1 MSQSQGERNF
11 LFMKLR
17 RIVTLGLLC
26 TLGLVACKNDSTTP
40 TTTPTQ
46 PSTVEPKPSTGD
58 STTTEKPA
66 DRDAVYNVLSKL
78 KTTKAASI
86 NYTLEGEEYTDI
98 FNKDYVMF
106 NQLGLG
112 VALLP
117 SYDPSETN
125 SSNKVAYMF
134 EYNDTDIALD
144 KAMAKQDE
152 TTGDIIYT
160 TSIDDYN
167 NAYQIGRQI
176 SKNKLSVD
184 KETGDIYTTNTTLL
198 KTIAGAIGFQYA
210 TLVQGGTA
218 YFYLSE
224 DETSVEIGLT
234 AYYKKSADSTGTKVL
249 TEEFDPIY
257 LNDIGTAVS
266 DTFGDVL
273 ADGDAFLG
281 ASLTDDE
288 ISNVVSKPVKYHT
301 PLSSL
306 GYAEVAYGTKNSQNI
321 ASAHQVVYSGK
332 DADGNNLVGNESMVY
347 YVGDSTQV
355 KYMTLTAA
363 NEVYDSGAL
372 TSQNG
377 QKYTWDSAIADLSN
391 TEVFNPKAF
400 RKVKGSDNTYKYL
413 GYSIGAENI
422 FYGLSFLSAD
432 DFGGEYN
439 SLSVTLGSNDKVE
452 SFNYTVAFRD
462 SSTGSIQGG
471 ITFKTTIENGDSV
484 APTLPTAYT
493 QEAEEDKIAE
503 GLKKLNGS
511 VSFSMTSS
519 MTVEGTSLNAVSAVY
534 YYDKTNKTFIAKQS
548 SGSTESVRGW
558 KEATDNAVTPFKI
571 EDDNSLTARNVNIEG
586 HIANLFAPAL
596 SPALLKKK
604 LGSEN
609 DYVLRTTLAT
619 GISSSML
626 FGPAGSEGM
635 IPSTMVFHTDNDGTI
650 QSISYTYSIYNSS
663 KSAYERGT
671 ETLTF
676 AYDTAAVNPTKADLS
691 SAIKAYVAP
700 TSWKEQSEA
709 IYKDI
714 VSAIGE
720 TEAATVPFLF
730 DSNYAEDGWASK
742 YADGY
747 TMIVGS
753 SSSSSA
759 ATTFLNNYMN
769 YVQKQGFQYGGTQ
782 SGIYVFLSPNKTYIL
797 GIAYSNNSPVILI
810 EPVPSSAN

>member
-1 MSQSQGERNF
+1 MWQSQEERNF

-17 RIVTLGLLC
+17 KIVTLGLLC

-40 TTTPTQ
+40 TSTPTQ

-66 DRDAVYNVLSKL
+66 NRDAVYKVLSKL

-86 NYTLEGEEYTDI
+86 NYTLDGEEYTDI

-106 NQLGLG
+106 NRFGQG

-117 SYDPSETN
+117 SYDPSETG
-125 SSNKVAYMF
+125 SNKAAYMF
-134 EYNDTDIALD
+134 EYNDTDIVLDNVMADQDKQTGAL
-144 KAMAKQDE
+144 
-152 TTGDIIYT
+152 IYE

-167 NAYQIGRQI
+167 NAYQIGKQI
-176 SKNKLSVD
+176 SKNRLSVD

-198 KTIAGAIGFQYA
+198 KTIAGAVGFQYA

-224 DETSVEIGLT
+224 DETSVEISLT
-234 AYYKKSADSTGTKVL
+234 AYYKKSAESTGTKVL

-257 LNDIGTAVS
+257 FNDIGTAVS

-306 GYAEVAYGTKNSQNI
+306 GYAEVAYGTKDGQNI

-355 KYMTLTAA
+355 KAMTLTAA

-372 TSQNG
+372 TSQDG
-377 QKYTWDSAIADLSN
+377 QKYTWDIAIADLSN

-400 RKVKGSDNTYKYL
+400 RKVNGSDDTYKYL

-471 ITFKTTIENGDSV
+471 ITFKTAIENGDSV

-519 MTVEGTSLNAVSAVY
+519 MTVEGTSLNAVSTVY
-534 YYDKTNKTFIAKQS
+534 YYDKTNKAFIVKQS
-548 SGSTESVRGW
+548 SGSDELVRGW
-558 KEATDNAVTPFKI
+558 KEATDNSVTPFKI

-626 FGPAGSEGM
+626 FGPAGNNGM

-650 QSISYTYSIYNSS
+650 QSISYTYSIYNSN
-663 KSAYERGT
+663 KSDYEKGT

-676 AYDTAAVNPTKADLS
+676 AYDTAAVNPTTADLS
-691 SAIKAYVAP
+691 SAIKAYVKP

-714 VSAIGE
+714 VSAVGE

-730 DSNYAEDGWASK
+730 DSNFAEDGWASQ
-742 YADGY
+742 YTNGF

-753 SSSSSA
+753 PSSSSA
-759 ATTFLNNYMN
+759 AITFLNNYLP

-782 SGIYVFLSPNKTYIL
+782 SGIYVFLSPNNTYIL
-797 GIAYSNNSPVILI
+797 GIAYSNGAPIILI
-810 EPVPSSAN
+810 QPVPASAN

>member
-1 MSQSQGERNF
+1 
-11 LFMKLR
+11 MKLR
-17 RIVTLGLLC
+17 KIVTLGLLC
-26 TLGLVACKNDSTTP
+26 TLGLVACSKEDSTP
-40 TTTPTQ
+40 TSTPTQ

-66 DRDAVYNVLSKL
+66 NRDAVYNVLSKL

-86 NYTLEGEEYTDI
+86 NYTLDGEEYTDI

-106 NQLGLG
+106 NRFGQG

-117 SYDPSETN
+117 SYDPSETG
-125 SSNKVAYMF
+125 SNKAVYMF
-134 EYNDTDIALD
+134 EYNDTDIVLD
-144 KAMAKQDE
+144 KVMADRDK
-152 TTGDIIYT
+152 TTGALTYE

-176 SKNKLSVD
+176 SKNRLSVD
-184 KETGDIYTTNTTLL
+184 KDSGDIYTTNTTLL
-198 KTIAGAIGFQYA
+198 KTIAGAVGFQYA

-224 DETSVEIGLT
+224 DETSVEVSLT

-257 LNDIGTAVS
+257 FNDIGTAVS

-273 ADGDAFLG
+273 ADGKAFLG

-301 PLSSL
+301 PLSSM
-306 GYAEVAYGTKNSQNI
+306 GYAEVAYGTKDGQNI
-321 ASAHQVVYSGK
+321 ASTHQVVYSGK
-332 DADGNNLVGNESMVY
+332 DADGNNLVGKESMGY

-372 TSQNG
+372 TSDSG
-377 QKYTWDSAIADLSN
+377 QKYTWDIAIADLSN

-400 RKVKGSDNTYKYL
+400 RKVNGSDDTYKYL
-413 GYSIGAENI
+413 GYSVGAENI

-519 MTVEGTSLNAVSAVY
+519 MTVEGTSLNAISTVY
-534 YYDKTNKTFIAKQS
+534 YYDKTNKSFIVKQS
-548 SGSTESVRGW
+548 SGSNELVRGW

-571 EDDNSLTARNVNIEG
+571 EDDNSLTARNVDIEG
-586 HIANLFAPAL
+586 HITKLFTPAL

-626 FGPAGSEGM
+626 FGPAGNEGM
-635 IPSTMVFHTDNDGTI
+635 IPSTIVFHTDNDGTI

-663 KSAYERGT
+663 KSAYEKGT

-676 AYDTAAVNPTKADLS
+676 AYDTAAVNPTTADLS
-691 SAIKAYVAP
+691 SAIKAYVKP

-730 DSNYAEDGWASK
+730 DSNFAEDSWASK
-742 YADGY
+742 YANGY

-753 SSSSSA
+753 ASSSSV
-759 ATTFLNNYMN
+759 ATTFLTNYLT

-782 SGIYVFLSPNKTYIL
+782 SGIYVFLSPNSTYVL
-797 GIAYSNNSPVILI
+797 GITYSNGSPIILI
-810 EPVPSSAN
+810 EPASAN

>member
-1 MSQSQGERNF
+1 
-11 LFMKLR
+11 MKLR
-17 RIVTLGLLC
+17 KIVTLGLLC
-26 TLGLVACKNDSTTP
+26 TLGLVACSKEDSTP
-40 TTTPTQ
+40 TSTPTQ

-66 DRDAVYNVLSKL
+66 NRDAVYNVLSKL

-86 NYTLEGEEYTDI
+86 NYTLDGEEYTDI

-106 NQLGLG
+106 NRFGQG

-117 SYDPSETN
+117 SYDPSETR
-125 SSNKVAYMF
+125 SNKAVYMF
-134 EYNDTDIALD
+134 EYNDTDIVLD
-144 KAMAKQDE
+144 KVMADRDQ
-152 TTGDIIYT
+152 TTGDLIYE

-176 SKNKLSVD
+176 SKNRLSVD
-184 KETGDIYTTNTTLL
+184 KDSGDIYTTNTTLL
-198 KTIAGAIGFQYA
+198 KTIAGAVGFQYA

-224 DETSVEIGLT
+224 DETSVEVSLT

-257 LNDIGTAVS
+257 FNDIGTAVS

-273 ADGDAFLG
+273 ADGEAFLG

-301 PLSSL
+301 PLSSM
-306 GYAEVAYGTKNSQNI
+306 GYAEVAYGTKNGQNI
-321 ASAHQVVYSGK
+321 ASTHQVVYSGK
-332 DADGNNLVGNESMVY
+332 DADGNNLVGNESMGY

-372 TSQNG
+372 TSDSG
-377 QKYTWDSAIADLSN
+377 QKYTWDIAIADLSN

-400 RKVKGSDNTYKYL
+400 RKVNGSDDTYKYL
-413 GYSIGAENI
+413 GYSVGAENI

-519 MTVEGTSLNAVSAVY
+519 MTVEGTSLNAISTVY
-534 YYDKTNKTFIAKQS
+534 YYDKTNKSFIVKQS
-548 SGSTESVRGW
+548 SGSNELVRGW

-571 EDDNSLTARNVNIEG
+571 EDDNSLTARNVDIEG
-586 HIANLFAPAL
+586 HITKLFTPAL

-626 FGPAGSEGM
+626 FGPAGNEGM
-635 IPSTMVFHTDNDGTI
+635 IPSTIVFHTDNDGTI

-663 KSAYERGT
+663 KSAYEKGT

-676 AYDTAAVNPTKADLS
+676 AYDTAAVNPTTADLS
-691 SAIKAYVAP
+691 SAIKAYVKP

-730 DSNYAEDGWASK
+730 DSNFAEDGWASK
-742 YADGY
+742 YANGY

-753 SSSSSA
+753 ASSSSV
-759 ATTFLNNYMN
+759 ATTFLTNYLT

-782 SGIYVFLSPNKTYIL
+782 SGIYVFLSPNSTYVL
-797 GIAYSNNSPVILI
+797 GITYSNGSPIILI
-810 EPVPSSAN
+810 EPASAN

>member
-1 MSQSQGERNF
+1 MSQSQEERNF

-17 RIVTLGLLC
+17 KIVTLGLLC

-46 PSTVEPKPSTGD
+46 PSTVEPKPSD
-58 STTTEKPA
+58 SDSTTEKPA
-66 DRDAVYNVLSKL
+66 DRDAVYKVLSKL

-106 NQLGLG
+106 NRFGQG

-125 SSNKVAYMF
+125 SDKAAYMF
-134 EYNDTDIALD
+134 EFNDTDIVLD
-144 KAMAKQDE
+144 NVMAEPDK
-152 TTGDIIYT
+152 TTGALIYE
-160 TSIDDYN
+160 TSIDEYN

-176 SKNKLSVD
+176 SKNRLSVD
-184 KETGDIYTTNTTLL
+184 KDSGDIYTTNTTLL

-224 DETSVEIGLT
+224 DETSVEISLT

-306 GYAEVAYGTKNSQNI
+306 GYAEVAYGTKDNQNI

-377 QKYTWDSAIADLSN
+377 QKYTWDIAIADLSN

-439 SLSVTLGSNDKVE
+439 SLSVTLGLNDKVE
-452 SFNYTVAFRD
+452 SFNYTVAFKD

-534 YYDKTNKTFIAKQS
+534 YYDKTNKSFIAKQS

-714 VSAIGE
+714 VSAVGE
-720 TEAATVPFLF
+720 TEAKTVPFLF

-759 ATTFLNNYMN
+759 ATTFLTNYLD

-810 EPVPSSAN
+810 EPVPASAN

>member
-1 MSQSQGERNF
+1 
-11 LFMKLR
+11 MKLR
-17 RIVTLGLLC
+17 KIVTLGLLC
-26 TLGLVACKNDSTTP
+26 TLGLVACSKEDSTPTSTP
-40 TTTPTQ
+40 AQ

-66 DRDAVYNVLSKL
+66 DRDAVYKVLSKL

-86 NYTLEGEEYTDI
+86 NYTLDGEEYTDI
-98 FNKDYVMF
+98 FNKDYVMLNRF
-106 NQLGLG
+106 GQG

-117 SYDPSETN
+117 SYDPSETG
-125 SSNKVAYMF
+125 SNKAVYMF
-134 EYNDTDIALD
+134 EYNDTDIVLD
-144 KAMAKQDE
+144 KVMADRDQ
-152 TTGDIIYT
+152 TTGALTYE

-176 SKNKLSVD
+176 SKNRLSVD
-184 KETGDIYTTNTTLL
+184 KDSGDIYTTNTTLL
-198 KTIAGAIGFQYA
+198 KTIAGAVGFQYA

-224 DETSVEIGLT
+224 DETSVEVSLT

-257 LNDIGTAVS
+257 FNDIGTAAS

-273 ADGDAFLG
+273 ADGEAFLG

-301 PLSSL
+301 PLSSM
-306 GYAEVAYGTKNSQNI
+306 GYAEVAYGTKDGQNI
-321 ASAHQVVYSGK
+321 ASTHQVVYSGK
-332 DADGNNLVGNESMVY
+332 DADGNNLVGKESMGY

-372 TSQNG
+372 TSDSG
-377 QKYTWDSAIADLSN
+377 QKYTWDIAIADLSN

-400 RKVKGSDNTYKYL
+400 RKVNGSDDTYKYL
-413 GYSIGAENI
+413 GYSVGAENI

-519 MTVEGTSLNAVSAVY
+519 MTVEGTSLNAISTVY
-534 YYDKTNKTFIAKQS
+534 YYDKTNKSFIVKQS
-548 SGSTESVRGW
+548 SGSNELVRGW

-571 EDDNSLTARNVNIEG
+571 EDDNSLTARNVDIEG
-586 HIANLFAPAL
+586 HITKLFTPAL

-626 FGPAGSEGM
+626 FGPAGNEGM
-635 IPSTMVFHTDNDGTI
+635 IPSTIVFHTDNDGTI

-663 KSAYERGT
+663 KSAYEKGT
-671 ETLTF
+671 ETLAF
-676 AYDTAAVNPTKADLS
+676 AYDTAAVNPTTADLS
-691 SAIKAYVAP
+691 SAIKAYVKP

-730 DSNYAEDGWASK
+730 DSNFAEDGWASK
-742 YADGY
+742 YANGY

-753 SSSSSA
+753 ASSSSV
-759 ATTFLNNYMN
+759 ATTFLTNYLT

-782 SGIYVFLSPNKTYIL
+782 SGIYVFLSPNSTYVL
-797 GIAYSNNSPVILI
+797 GITYSNGSPIILI
-810 EPVPSSAN
+810 EPASAN

>member
-1 MSQSQGERNF
+1 
-11 LFMKLR
+11 MKLR
-17 RIVTLGLLC
+17 KIVTLGLLC
-26 TLGLVACKNDSTTP
+26 TLGLVACKNDTDS
-40 TTTPTQ
+40 TPTQ
-46 PSTVEPKPSTGD
+46 PSTVEPKPSTTVEPKPSTGD

-66 DRDAVYNVLSKL
+66 DRDAVYKALSKL

-86 NYTLEGEEYTDI
+86 NYTLDGEEYTDI

-106 NQLGLG
+106 DQYGLG

-117 SYDPSETN
+117 SYDPSETG
-125 SSNKVAYMF
+125 SNKAAYAF
-134 EYNDTDIALD
+134 EFNDTDIVLD
-144 KAMAKQDE
+144 NVRAERDE
-152 TTGDIIYT
+152 TTGVLTYE
-160 TSIDDYN
+160 TSIDNYN
-167 NAYQIGRQI
+167 NAYKIGKQI
-176 SKNKLSVD
+176 SKNRLSVD
-184 KETGDIYTTNTTLL
+184 KESGDIYTTNTTLL
-198 KTIAGAIGFQYA
+198 KTIATAVRFQYA
-210 TLVQGGTA
+210 SYVQGGTA

-224 DETSVEIGLT
+224 DETSVEISFT

-273 ADGDAFLG
+273 ADGEAFLG

-301 PLSSL
+301 PLSSM
-306 GYAEVAYGTKNSQNI
+306 GYAEVAYGTKDGQNI
-321 ASAHQVVYSGK
+321 ASTHQVVYSGK
-332 DADGNNLVGNESMVY
+332 DADGNNLVGNESMGY

-372 TSQNG
+372 TSQDG
-377 QKYTWDSAIADLSN
+377 QKYTWDAAIADLSN

-400 RKVKGSDNTYKYL
+400 RKVNGSNDTYKYL

-432 DFGGEYN
+432 DFGGEYY

-452 SFNYTVAFRD
+452 SFNYTLAFTD
-462 SSTGSIQGG
+462 SSTGSIQGVV
-471 ITFKTTIENGDSV
+471 TFKTTIENGDSV

-493 QEAEEDKIAE
+493 QEAEEDKIAK

-519 MTVEGTSLNAVSAVY
+519 MTVEGTSLNAISTVY
-534 YYDKTNKTFIAKQS
+534 YYDKTNKSFIVKQS
-548 SGSTESVRGW
+548 SGSDESVRGW

-571 EDDNSLTARNVNIEG
+571 EDDNSLTARNVDIEG
-586 HIANLFAPAL
+586 HIADLFTPAL

-626 FGPAGSEGM
+626 FGPAASEGM

-650 QSISYTYSIYNSS
+650 QSISYTYSIYNSNT
-663 KSAYERGT
+663 SAYERGT

-676 AYDTAAVNPTKADLS
+676 AYDTAAVNPTTADLS
-691 SAIKAYVAP
+691 SAIKAYVKP

-742 YADGY
+742 YANGY

-753 SSSSSA
+753 ASSSSA
-759 ATTFLNNYMN
+759 ATTFLTNYLT
-769 YVQKQGFQYGGTQ
+769 YVQQQKFQYAGAQ
-782 SGIYVFLSPNKTYIL
+782 SGIYIFVSPNNTYIL
-797 GIAYSNNSPVILI
+797 GVTYSNGSPIILI
-810 EPVPSSAN
+810 EPASAN

>member
-1 MSQSQGERNF
+1 MSQSQEERNF

-17 RIVTLGLLC
+17 KIVTLGLLC
-26 TLGLVACKNDSTTP
+26 TLGLVACKNDPTTP

-58 STTTEKPA
+58 STTTGKPA

-106 NQLGLG
+106 NRFGQG

-125 SSNKVAYMF
+125 SDKAAYMF
-134 EYNDTDIALD
+134 EFNDTDIVLD
-144 KAMAKQDE
+144 NVMADQDK
-152 TTGDIIYT
+152 TTGAIVFE

-176 SKNKLSVD
+176 SKNRLSVD
-184 KETGDIYTTNTTLL
+184 KDSGDIYTTNTTLL

-377 QKYTWDSAIADLSN
+377 QKYTWDIAIADLSN

-452 SFNYTVAFRD
+452 SFNYTIAFRD

-503 GLKKLNGS
+503 GFKKLNGS

-534 YYDKTNKTFIAKQS
+534 YYDKTNKSFIAKQS

-626 FGPAGSEGM
+626 FGPAGNEGM

-714 VSAIGE
+714 VSAVGE
-720 TEAATVPFLF
+720 TEAKTVPFLF

-759 ATTFLNNYMN
+759 ATTFLTNYLD

-810 EPVPSSAN
+810 EPVPASAN

>member
-1 MSQSQGERNF
+1 
-11 LFMKLR
+11 MKLR
-17 RIVTLGLLC
+17 KIVTLGLLC
-26 TLGLVACKNDSTTP
+26 TLGLVACKNDSESTTP
-40 TTTPTQ
+40 TPTQ

-66 DRDAVYNVLSKL
+66 DRDAVYKVLSKL

-86 NYTLEGEEYTDI
+86 NYTLDGEEYTDI
-98 FNKDYVMF
+98 FNKDYVML
-106 NQLGLG
+106 NQYGLG

-117 SYDPSETN
+117 SYDPSETR
-125 SSNKVAYMF
+125 SDKAAYMF
-134 EYNDTDIALD
+134 EYNDTDIVLD
-144 KAMAKQDE
+144 KVIANLDQ
-152 TTGDIIYT
+152 TTGNLIYE

-176 SKNKLSVD
+176 SKNRLSVD

-198 KTIAGAIGFQYA
+198 KTLAGAVGFQYA
-210 TLVQGGTA
+210 KYVQGGTA

-224 DETSVEIGLT
+224 DETSVEVSLT
-234 AYYKKSADSTGTKVL
+234 AYYKTSANSTGTKVL

-257 LNDIGTAVS
+257 FNDIGTAVS

-301 PLSSL
+301 PLSSM
-306 GYAEVAYGTKNSQNI
+306 GYAEVAYGTKDGQNI
-321 ASAHQVVYSGK
+321 ASTHQVVYSGK
-332 DADGNNLVGNESMVY
+332 DADGNNLVGNESMGY

-372 TSQNG
+372 TSQDG
-377 QKYTWDSAIADLSN
+377 QKYTWDIAIADLSN

-400 RKVKGSDNTYKYL
+400 RKVNGSNDTYKYL

-635 IPSTMVFHTDNDGTI
+635 IPSTMVFHTDNEGTI

-663 KSAYERGT
+663 KSAYEKGT

-676 AYDTAAVNPTKADLS
+676 AYDTAAVNPTTADLS
-691 SAIKAYVAP
+691 SAIKAYVKP

-714 VSAIGE
+714 VSAVGE

-730 DSNYAEDGWASK
+730 DSNFAEDGWASK
-742 YADGY
+742 YDNGY

-759 ATTFLNNYMN
+759 ATTFLSNYLT

-782 SGIYVFLSPNKTYIL
+782 SGIYIFVSPNNTYIL
-797 GIAYSNNSPVILI
+797 GVAYSNGSPVILI
-810 EPVPSSAN
+810 EPVPASAN

>member
-1 MSQSQGERNF
+1 
-11 LFMKLR
+11 MKLR
-17 RIVTLGLLC
+17 KIVTLGLLC
-26 TLGLVACKNDSTTP
+26 TLGLVACSKEDSTP
-40 TTTPTQ
+40 TSTPTQ
-46 PSTVEPKPSTGD
+46 PSTVEPTPSTGD

-66 DRDAVYNVLSKL
+66 NRDAVYKVLSKL

-86 NYTLEGEEYTDI
+86 NYTLDGEEYTDI
-98 FNKDYVMF
+98 FNKDYVM
-106 NQLGLG
+106 LSRYGMG

-117 SYDPSETN
+117 SYDPSETG
-125 SSNKVAYMF
+125 SNKAAYMF

-144 KAMAKQDE
+144 KVMADQDKQ
-152 TTGDIIYT
+152 TGALIYE

-167 NAYQIGRQI
+167 NAYQIGKQI
-176 SKNKLSVD
+176 SKNRLSVD

-198 KTIAGAIGFQYA
+198 KTIAGAVGFQYA

-224 DETSVEIGLT
+224 DETSVEISLT
-234 AYYKKSADSTGTKVL
+234 AYYKKSAESTGTKVL

-257 LNDIGTAVS
+257 FNDIGTAVS

-273 ADGDAFLG
+273 ADGEAFLG

-306 GYAEVAYGTKNSQNI
+306 GYAEVAYGTKNGQNI

-355 KYMTLTAA
+355 KAMTLTAA

-372 TSQNG
+372 TSQDG
-377 QKYTWDSAIADLSN
+377 QKYTWDIAIADLSN

-400 RKVKGSDNTYKYL
+400 RKVNESDDTYKYL

-471 ITFKTTIENGDSV
+471 ITFKTAIENGDSV

-519 MTVEGTSLNAVSAVY
+519 MTVEGTSLNAISTVY
-534 YYDKTNKTFIAKQS
+534 YYDKTNKTFIVKQS
-548 SGSTESVRGW
+548 SGSDELVRGW
-558 KEATDNAVTPFKI
+558 KEATDNSVTPFKI
-571 EDDNSLTARNVNIEG
+571 EDDNSLTARNVDIEG

-626 FGPAGSEGM
+626 FGPAGNNGM

-663 KSAYERGT
+663 KSDYEKGT

-676 AYDTAAVNPTKADLS
+676 AYDTAAVNPTSADLS
-691 SAIKAYVAP
+691 STIKAYVKP

-714 VSAIGE
+714 VSAVGE

-730 DSNYAEDGWASK
+730 DSNFAEDGWASQ
-742 YADGY
+742 YTNGF

-753 SSSSSA
+753 PSSSSA
-759 ATTFLNNYMN
+759 AITFLNNYLP

-782 SGIYVFLSPNKTYIL
+782 SGIYVFLSPNNTYIL
-797 GIAYSNNSPVILI
+797 GIAYSNGAPIILI
-810 EPVPSSAN
+810 QPVPASAN

>member
-1 MSQSQGERNF
+1 
-11 LFMKLR
+11 MKLR
-17 RIVTLGLLC
+17 KIVTLGLLC
-26 TLGLVACKNDSTTP
+26 TLGLVACSKEDSTP
-40 TTTPTQ
+40 TSTPTQ

-78 KTTKAASI
+78 KTAKAASI
-86 NYTLEGEEYTDI
+86 NYTLNGEEYTDI

-106 NQLGLG
+106 DQYGLG

-117 SYDPSETN
+117 SYDPSETG
-125 SSNKVAYMF
+125 SSKAAYAF
-134 EYNDTDIALD
+134 EFNDTDIVLD
-144 KAMAKQDE
+144 NVMADQDE
-152 TTGDIIYT
+152 TTGALIYEN
-160 TSIDDYN
+160 SIEKYN
-167 NAYQIGRQI
+167 NAYKIGKQI
-176 SKNKLSVD
+176 SKNRLSVD
-184 KETGDIYTTNTTLL
+184 KDTGDIYTTNTTLL
-198 KTIAGAIGFQYA
+198 KTIATAVRFQYA
-210 TLVQGGTA
+210 SLVQGGTA

-224 DETSVEIGLT
+224 DETSVEVSLT
-234 AYYKKSADSTGTKVL
+234 AYYKKSAESTGTKVL

-273 ADGDAFLG
+273 ADGEAFLG

-301 PLSSL
+301 PLSSM
-306 GYAEVAYGTKNSQNI
+306 GYAEVAYGTKDGQNI
-321 ASAHQVVYSGK
+321 ASTHQVVYSGK
-332 DADGNNLVGNESMVY
+332 DADGNNLVGNESMGY

-372 TSQNG
+372 KSQDG
-377 QKYTWDSAIADLSN
+377 QKYTWDAAIADLSN

-400 RKVKGSDNTYKYL
+400 RKVSGSNDTYKYL
-413 GYSIGAENI
+413 GYSIGAEII

-432 DFGGEYN
+432 DFGGEYY

-452 SFNYTVAFRD
+452 SFNYTLAFTD
-462 SSTGSIQGG
+462 SSTGSIQGVV
-471 ITFKTTIENGDSV
+471 TFKTTIENGDSV

-519 MTVEGTSLNAVSAVY
+519 MTVEGTSLNAISTVY
-534 YYDKTNKTFIAKQS
+534 YYDKTNKSFIVKQS

-558 KEATDNAVTPFKI
+558 KEVTDNAVTPFKI
-571 EDDNSLTARNVNIEG
+571 EDDNSLTARNVDIEG
-586 HIANLFAPAL
+586 HIADLFTPAL

-626 FGPAGSEGM
+626 FGPAGNEGM

-650 QSISYTYSIYNSS
+650 QSISYTYSIYNSNT
-663 KSAYERGT
+663 SAYEKGT

-676 AYDTAAVNPTKADLS
+676 AYDTAAVNPTTADLS
-691 SAIKAYVAP
+691 SAIKAYVKP

-730 DSNYAEDGWASK
+730 DSNFAEDGWASK
-742 YADGY
+742 YANGY

-753 SSSSSA
+753 ASSSSA
-759 ATTFLNNYMN
+759 ATTFLTNYLT
-769 YVQKQGFQYGGTQ
+769 YVQKQGFQNAGAQ
-782 SGIYVFLSPNKTYIL
+782 SGIYIFVSPNNTYVL
-797 GIAYSNNSPVILI
+797 GITYSNGSPIILI
-810 EPVPSSAN
+810 EPASTN

>member
-1 MSQSQGERNF
+1 
-11 LFMKLR
+11 MKLR
-17 RIVTLGLLC
+17 KIVTLGLLC
-26 TLGLVACKNDSTTP
+26 TLGLVACSKEDSTPTSTP
-40 TTTPTQ
+40 AQ

-66 DRDAVYNVLSKL
+66 DRDAVYKVLSKL

-86 NYTLEGEEYTDI
+86 NYTLDGEEYTDI
-98 FNKDYVMF
+98 FNKDYVMLNRF
-106 NQLGLG
+106 GQG

-117 SYDPSETN
+117 SYDPSETG
-125 SSNKVAYMF
+125 SNKAVYMF
-134 EYNDTDIALD
+134 EYNDTDIVLD
-144 KAMAKQDE
+144 KVMADRDQ
-152 TTGDIIYT
+152 TTGALTYE

-176 SKNKLSVD
+176 SKNRLSVD
-184 KETGDIYTTNTTLL
+184 KDSGDIYTTNTTLL
-198 KTIAGAIGFQYA
+198 KTIAGAVGFQYA

-224 DETSVEIGLT
+224 DETSVEVSLT

-257 LNDIGTAVS
+257 FNDIGTAVS

-273 ADGDAFLG
+273 ADGEAFLG

-301 PLSSL
+301 PLSSM
-306 GYAEVAYGTKNSQNI
+306 GYAEVAYGTKDGQNI
-321 ASAHQVVYSGK
+321 ASTHQVVYSGK
-332 DADGNNLVGNESMVY
+332 DADGNNLVGNESMGY

-372 TSQNG
+372 TSDSG
-377 QKYTWDSAIADLSN
+377 QKYTWDIAIADLSN

-400 RKVKGSDNTYKYL
+400 RKVNGSDDTYKYL
-413 GYSIGAENI
+413 GYSVGAENI

-519 MTVEGTSLNAVSAVY
+519 MTVEGTSLNAISTVY
-534 YYDKTNKTFIAKQS
+534 YYDKTNKSFIVKQS
-548 SGSTESVRGW
+548 SGSNELVRGW

-571 EDDNSLTARNVNIEG
+571 EDDNSLTARNVDIEG
-586 HIANLFAPAL
+586 HITKLFTPAL

-626 FGPAGSEGM
+626 FGPAGNEGM
-635 IPSTMVFHTDNDGTI
+635 IPSTIVFHTDNDGTI

-663 KSAYERGT
+663 KSAYEKGT

-676 AYDTAAVNPTKADLS
+676 AYDTAAVNPTTADLS
-691 SAIKAYVAP
+691 SAIKAYVKP

-730 DSNYAEDGWASK
+730 DSNFAEDGWASK
-742 YADGY
+742 YANGY

-753 SSSSSA
+753 ASSSSV
-759 ATTFLNNYMN
+759 ATTFLTNYLT

-782 SGIYVFLSPNKTYIL
+782 SGIYVFLRPNSTYVL
-797 GIAYSNNSPVILI
+797 GITYSNGSPIILI
-810 EPVPSSAN
+810 EPASAN

>member
-1 MSQSQGERNF
+1 
-11 LFMKLR
+11 MKLR
-17 RIVTLGLLC
+17 KIVTLGLLC
-26 TLGLVACKNDSTTP
+26 TLGLVACKNDSTP
-40 TTTPTQ
+40 TSTPTQ
-46 PSTVEPKPSTGD
+46 PSTVEPKPSASD
-58 STTTEKPA
+58 NTTTEKPA
-66 DRDAVYNVLSKL
+66 DRDAVYKVLSKL

-106 NQLGLG
+106 NRFGQG

-117 SYDPSETN
+117 SYDPSETK
-125 SSNKVAYMF
+125 SDKAAYMF
-134 EYNDTDIALD
+134 EFNDTDIVLD
-144 KAMAKQDE
+144 KVMADQDK
-152 TTGDIIYT
+152 TTGALIYE
-160 TSIDDYN
+160 TSLDDYN

-176 SKNKLSVD
+176 SKNRLSVD
-184 KETGDIYTTNTTLL
+184 KDSGDIYTTNTTLL
-198 KTIAGAIGFQYA
+198 KTIAGAVGFQYA

-224 DETSVEIGLT
+224 DETSVEVSLT

-257 LNDIGTAVS
+257 FNDIGTAVS

-306 GYAEVAYGTKNSQNI
+306 GYAEVAYGTKDGQNI
-321 ASAHQVVYSGK
+321 ASTHQVVYSGK
-332 DADGNNLVGNESMVY
+332 DADGNNLVGNESMGY

-372 TSQNG
+372 TSDSG
-377 QKYTWDSAIADLSN
+377 QKYTWDIAIADLSN

-400 RKVKGSDNTYKYL
+400 RKVKGSDTYKYL

-519 MTVEGTSLNAVSAVY
+519 MTVEGTSLNAISAVY
-534 YYDKTNKTFIAKQS
+534 YYDKTNKSFIVKQS
-548 SGSTESVRGW
+548 SGSNELVRGW

-571 EDDNSLTARNVNIEG
+571 EDDNSLTARNVDVEG
-586 HIANLFAPAL
+586 HIADLFTPAL

-626 FGPAGSEGM
+626 FGPAASEGM
-635 IPSTMVFHTDNDGTI
+635 IPSTMVFHTDSDGTI
-650 QSISYTYSIYNSS
+650 QSISYTYSIYNSNT
-663 KSAYERGT
+663 SAYERGT

-676 AYDTAAVNPTKADLS
+676 AYDTAAVNPTTADLS
-691 SAIKAYVAP
+691 SAIKAYVKP

-742 YADGY
+742 YANGY

-753 SSSSSA
+753 ASSSSA
-759 ATTFLNNYMN
+759 ATTFLTNYLT
-769 YVQKQGFQYGGTQ
+769 YVQKQGFQYGGPQ
-782 SGIYVFLSPNKTYIL
+782 SGIYVFLSPNSTYVL
-797 GIAYSNNSPVILI
+797 GITYSNGSPIILI
-810 EPVPSSAN
+810 EPASAN

>member
-1 MSQSQGERNF
+1 
-11 LFMKLR
+11 MKLR
-17 RIVTLGLLC
+17 KIVTLGLLC

-40 TTTPTQ
+40 STTPTQ

-58 STTTEKPA
+58 STTNGKPA

-106 NQLGLG
+106 NRFGQG

-125 SSNKVAYMF
+125 SDKAAYMF
-134 EYNDTDIALD
+134 EFNDTDIVLD
-144 KAMAKQDE
+144 NVMAEPDKQ
-152 TTGDIIYT
+152 TGNLIYE
-160 TSIDDYN
+160 TSIDSYN

-176 SKNKLSVD
+176 SKNRLSVD
-184 KETGDIYTTNTTLL
+184 KDSGDIYTTNTTLL
-198 KTIAGAIGFQYA
+198 KTIAGAVGFQYA

-224 DETSVEIGLT
+224 DETSVEVSLT

-257 LNDIGTAVS
+257 FNDIGTAVS

-273 ADGDAFLG
+273 ADGEAFLG
-281 ASLTDDE
+281 ASLTNDE

-306 GYAEVAYGTKNSQNI
+306 GYAEVAYGTKDGQNI
-321 ASAHQVVYSGK
+321 ASTHQVVYSGK
-332 DADGNNLVGNESMVY
+332 DADGNNLVGNESMGY

-372 TSQNG
+372 TSDSG
-377 QKYTWDSAIADLSN
+377 QKYTWDIAIADLSN

-400 RKVKGSDNTYKYL
+400 RKVNGSDDTYKYL

-519 MTVEGTSLNAVSAVY
+519 MTVEGTSLNAISTVY
-534 YYDKTNKTFIAKQS
+534 YYDKTNKSFIVKQS
-548 SGSTESVRGW
+548 SGSNELVRGW

-571 EDDNSLTARNVNIEG
+571 EDDNSLTARNVDVEG
-586 HIANLFAPAL
+586 HIADLFTPAL

-626 FGPAGSEGM
+626 FGPAASEGM

-650 QSISYTYSIYNSS
+650 QSISYTYSIYNSNT
-663 KSAYERGT
+663 SAYERGT

-676 AYDTAAVNPTKADLS
+676 AYDTAAVNPTTADLS
-691 SAIKAYVAP
+691 SAIKAYVKP

-742 YADGY
+742 YANGY

-753 SSSSSA
+753 ASSSSA
-759 ATTFLNNYMN
+759 ATTFLTNYLT

-782 SGIYVFLSPNKTYIL
+782 SGIYVFLSPNSTYVL
-797 GIAYSNNSPVILI
+797 GITYSNGSPIILI
-810 EPVPSSAN
+810 EPASAN

>member
-1 MSQSQGERNF
+1 
-11 LFMKLR
+11 MKLR
-17 RIVTLGLLC
+17 KIVTLGLLC

-46 PSTVEPKPSTGD
+46 PSTVEPKPSASD

-106 NQLGLG
+106 NRFGQG

-117 SYDPSETN
+117 SYDPSET
-125 SSNKVAYMF
+125 SSDKAAYMF
-134 EYNDTDIALD
+134 EFNDTDIVLD
-144 KAMAKQDE
+144 QVMAEPDK
-152 TTGDIIYT
+152 TTGAIVFE

-167 NAYQIGRQI
+167 KAYQIGRQI
-176 SKNKLSVD
+176 SKNRLSVD

-198 KTIAGAIGFQYA
+198 KTIAGAVGFQYA

-281 ASLTDDE
+281 ASLTNDE

-306 GYAEVAYGTKNSQNI
+306 GYAEVAYGTKDNQNI

-355 KYMTLTAA
+355 KYMALTAA

-372 TSQNG
+372 TSQDG

-400 RKVKGSDNTYKYL
+400 RKVNGSDNTYKYL

-452 SFNYTVAFRD
+452 SFNYTVAFTD

-511 VSFSMTSS
+511 VSFSMTSN

-571 EDDNSLTARNVNIEG
+571 EDDNSLTARNVDIKG

-609 DYVLRTTLAT
+609 DYVLRTTMAT

-663 KSAYERGT
+663 TSAYEKGT

-676 AYDTAAVNPTKADLS
+676 AYDTAAVNPTTADFS

-714 VSAIGE
+714 VSAVGE
-720 TEAATVPFLF
+720 TEAKTVPFLF

-742 YADGY
+742 YTDGY

-753 SSSSSA
+753 ASSSSA
-759 ATTFLNNYMN
+759 ATTFLTNYLD
-769 YVQKQGFQYGGTQ
+769 YVQKQGFKYGETQ
-782 SGIYVFLSPNKTYIL
+782 SGIYVFLSPNSTYIL
-797 GIAYSNNSPVILI
+797 GIAYSNGSPVILI
-810 EPVPSSAN
+810 EPYSAN

>member
-1 MSQSQGERNF
+1 
-11 LFMKLR
+11 MKLR
-17 RIVTLGLLC
+17 KIVTLGLLC
-26 TLGLVACKNDSTTP
+26 TLGLVACSKEDSTPTSTP
-40 TTTPTQ
+40 AQ

-66 DRDAVYNVLSKL
+66 DRDAVYKVLSKL

-86 NYTLEGEEYTDI
+86 NYTLDGEEYTDI

-106 NQLGLG
+106 NRFGQG

-117 SYDPSETN
+117 SYDPSETG
-125 SSNKVAYMF
+125 SNKAVYMF
-134 EYNDTDIALD
+134 EYNDTDIVLD
-144 KAMAKQDE
+144 KVMADRDQ
-152 TTGDIIYT
+152 TTGALTYE

-176 SKNKLSVD
+176 SKNRLSVD
-184 KETGDIYTTNTTLL
+184 KDSGDIYTTNTTLL
-198 KTIAGAIGFQYA
+198 KTIAGAVGFQYA

-224 DETSVEIGLT
+224 DETSVEVSLT

-257 LNDIGTAVS
+257 FNDIGTAVS

-273 ADGDAFLG
+273 ADGEAFLG

-301 PLSSL
+301 PLSSM
-306 GYAEVAYGTKNSQNI
+306 GYAEVAYGTKNGQNI
-321 ASAHQVVYSGK
+321 ASTHQVVYSGK
-332 DADGNNLVGNESMVY
+332 DADGNNLVGNESMGY

-372 TSQNG
+372 TSDSG
-377 QKYTWDSAIADLSN
+377 QKYTWDIAIADLSN

-400 RKVKGSDNTYKYL
+400 RKVNGSDDTYKYL
-413 GYSIGAENI
+413 GYSVGAENI

-519 MTVEGTSLNAVSAVY
+519 MTVEGTSLNAISTVY
-534 YYDKTNKTFIAKQS
+534 YYDKTNKSFIVKQS
-548 SGSTESVRGW
+548 SGSNELVRGW

-571 EDDNSLTARNVNIEG
+571 EDDNSLTARNVDIEG
-586 HIANLFAPAL
+586 HITKLFTPAL

-626 FGPAGSEGM
+626 FGPAGNEGM
-635 IPSTMVFHTDNDGTI
+635 IPSTIVFRTDNDGTI

-663 KSAYERGT
+663 KSAYEKGT

-676 AYDTAAVNPTKADLS
+676 AYDTAAVNPTTADLS
-691 SAIKAYVAP
+691 SAIKAYVKP

-730 DSNYAEDGWASK
+730 DSNFAEDGWASK
-742 YADGY
+742 YANGY

-753 SSSSSA
+753 ASSSSV
-759 ATTFLNNYMN
+759 ATTFLTNYLT

-782 SGIYVFLSPNKTYIL
+782 SGIYVFLSPNSTYVL
-797 GIAYSNNSPVILI
+797 GITYSNGSPIILI
-810 EPVPSSAN
+810 EPASAN

>member
-1 MSQSQGERNF
+1 
-11 LFMKLR
+11 MKLR
-17 RIVTLGLLC
+17 KIVTLGLLC
-26 TLGLVACKNDSTTP
+26 TLGLVACSKEDSTPTSTP
-40 TTTPTQ
+40 AQ

-66 DRDAVYNVLSKL
+66 DRDAVYKVLSKL

-86 NYTLEGEEYTDI
+86 NYTLDGEEYTDI
-98 FNKDYVMF
+98 FNKDYVMLNRF
-106 NQLGLG
+106 GQG

-117 SYDPSETN
+117 SYDPSETR
-125 SSNKVAYMF
+125 SNKAVYMF
-134 EYNDTDIALD
+134 EYNDTDIVLD
-144 KAMAKQDE
+144 KVMADRDQ
-152 TTGDIIYT
+152 TTGALTYE

-176 SKNKLSVD
+176 SKNRLSVD
-184 KETGDIYTTNTTLL
+184 KDSGDIYTTNTTLL
-198 KTIAGAIGFQYA
+198 KTIAGAVGFQYA

-224 DETSVEIGLT
+224 DETSVEVSLT

-257 LNDIGTAVS
+257 FNDIGTAVS

-273 ADGDAFLG
+273 ADGEAFLG

-301 PLSSL
+301 PLSSM
-306 GYAEVAYGTKNSQNI
+306 GYAEVAYGTKDGQNI
-321 ASAHQVVYSGK
+321 ASTHQVVYSGK
-332 DADGNNLVGNESMVY
+332 DADGNNLVGNESMGY

-372 TSQNG
+372 TSDSG
-377 QKYTWDSAIADLSN
+377 QKYTWDIAIADLSN

-400 RKVKGSDNTYKYL
+400 RKVNGSDDTYKYL
-413 GYSIGAENI
+413 GYSVGAKNI

-519 MTVEGTSLNAVSAVY
+519 MTVEGTSLNAISTVY
-534 YYDKTNKTFIAKQS
+534 YYDKTNKSFIVKQS
-548 SGSTESVRGW
+548 SGSNELVRGW

-571 EDDNSLTARNVNIEG
+571 EDDNSLTARNVDIEG
-586 HIANLFAPAL
+586 HITKLFTPAL

-626 FGPAGSEGM
+626 FGPAGNEGM
-635 IPSTMVFHTDNDGTI
+635 IPSTIVFHTDNDGTI

-663 KSAYERGT
+663 KSAYEKGT

-676 AYDTAAVNPTKADLS
+676 AYDTAAVNPTTADLS
-691 SAIKAYVAP
+691 SAIKAYVKP

-730 DSNYAEDGWASK
+730 DSNFAEDGWASK
-742 YADGY
+742 YANGY

-753 SSSSSA
+753 ASSSSV
-759 ATTFLNNYMN
+759 ATTFLTNYLT

-782 SGIYVFLSPNKTYIL
+782 SGIYVFLSPNSTYVL
-797 GIAYSNNSPVILI
+797 GITYSNGSPIILI
-810 EPVPSSAN
+810 EPASAN

>member
-1 MSQSQGERNF
+1 
-11 LFMKLR
+11 MKLR
-17 RIVTLGLLC
+17 KIVTLGLLC
-26 TLGLVACKNDSTTP
+26 TLGLVACSKEDSTPTSTP
-40 TTTPTQ
+40 AQ

-66 DRDAVYNVLSKL
+66 DRDAVYKVLSKL

-86 NYTLEGEEYTDI
+86 NYTLDGEEYTDI

-106 NQLGLG
+106 NRFGQG

-117 SYDPSETN
+117 SYDPSETG
-125 SSNKVAYMF
+125 SNKAVYMF
-134 EYNDTDIALD
+134 EYNDTDIVLD
-144 KAMAKQDE
+144 KVIADRDQ
-152 TTGDIIYT
+152 TTGALTYE

-176 SKNKLSVD
+176 SKNRLSVD
-184 KETGDIYTTNTTLL
+184 KDSGDIYTTNTTLL
-198 KTIAGAIGFQYA
+198 KTIAGAVGFQYA

-224 DETSVEIGLT
+224 DETSVEVSLT

-257 LNDIGTAVS
+257 FNDIGTAVS

-306 GYAEVAYGTKNSQNI
+306 GYAEVAYGTKDGQNI
-321 ASAHQVVYSGK
+321 ASTHQVVYSGK
-332 DADGNNLVGNESMVY
+332 DADGNNLVGNESMGY

-372 TSQNG
+372 TSDSG
-377 QKYTWDSAIADLSN
+377 QKYTWDIAIADLSN

-400 RKVKGSDNTYKYL
+400 RKVNGSDDTYKYL
-413 GYSIGAENI
+413 GYSVGAENI

-471 ITFKTTIENGDSV
+471 ITFKTAIENGDSV

-519 MTVEGTSLNAVSAVY
+519 MTVEGTSLNAISTVY
-534 YYDKTNKTFIAKQS
+534 YYDKTNKTFIVKQS
-548 SGSTESVRGW
+548 SGSDELVRGW
-558 KEATDNAVTPFKI
+558 KEATDNSVTPFKI

-626 FGPAGSEGM
+626 FGPAGNEGM

-650 QSISYTYSIYNSS
+650 QSISYTYSIYNSNT
-663 KSAYERGT
+663 SAYEKGT

-676 AYDTAAVNPTKADLS
+676 AYDTAAVNPTTADLS
-691 SAIKAYVAP
+691 SAIKAYVKP

-730 DSNYAEDGWASK
+730 DSNFAEDGWASK
-742 YADGY
+742 YANGY

-753 SSSSSA
+753 ASSSSV
-759 ATTFLNNYMN
+759 ATTFLTNYLT
-769 YVQKQGFQYGGTQ
+769 YVQKQGFQKGGTQ
-782 SGIYVFLSPNKTYIL
+782 SGIYVFLSPNNTYIL
-797 GIAYSNNSPVILI
+797 GVAYSNGAPVILI
-810 EPVPSSAN
+810 EPVPASAN

>member
-1 MSQSQGERNF
+1 
-11 LFMKLR
+11 MKLR
-17 RIVTLGLLC
+17 KIVTLGLLC
-26 TLGLVACKNDSTTP
+26 TLGLVACSKEDSTP
-40 TTTPTQ
+40 TSTPTQ

-66 DRDAVYNVLSKL
+66 NRDAVYNVLSKL

-86 NYTLEGEEYTDI
+86 NYTLDGEEYTDI

-106 NQLGLG
+106 NRFGQG

-117 SYDPSETN
+117 SYDPSETG
-125 SSNKVAYMF
+125 SNKAVYMF
-134 EYNDTDIALD
+134 EYNDTDIVLD
-144 KAMAKQDE
+144 KVMADRDQ
-152 TTGDIIYT
+152 TTGALTYE

-176 SKNKLSVD
+176 SKNRLSVD
-184 KETGDIYTTNTTLL
+184 KDSGDIYTTNTTLL
-198 KTIAGAIGFQYA
+198 KTIAGAVGFQYA
-210 TLVQGGTA
+210 KYVQGGTA

-224 DETSVEIGLT
+224 DETSVEVSLT

-257 LNDIGTAVS
+257 FNDIGTAVS

-273 ADGDAFLG
+273 ADGEAFLG

-301 PLSSL
+301 PLSSM
-306 GYAEVAYGTKNSQNI
+306 GYAEVAYGTKDGQNI
-321 ASAHQVVYSGK
+321 ASTHQVVYSGK
-332 DADGNNLVGNESMVY
+332 DADGNNLVGNESMGY

-372 TSQNG
+372 TSDSG
-377 QKYTWDSAIADLSN
+377 QKYTWDAAIADLSN

-400 RKVKGSDNTYKYL
+400 RKVNGSDDTYKYL

-519 MTVEGTSLNAVSAVY
+519 MTVEGTSLNAISTVY
-534 YYDKTNKTFIAKQS
+534 YYDKTNKSFIVKQS
-548 SGSTESVRGW
+548 SGSNELVRGW

-571 EDDNSLTARNVNIEG
+571 EDDNSLTARNVDVEG
-586 HIANLFAPAL
+586 HIAKLFTPAL

-626 FGPAGSEGM
+626 FGPAGNEGM
-635 IPSTMVFHTDNDGTI
+635 IPSTIVFHTDNDGTI

-676 AYDTAAVNPTKADLS
+676 AYDTAAVNPTTADLS
-691 SAIKAYVAP
+691 STIKAYVKP

-730 DSNYAEDGWASK
+730 DSNFAEDGWASK
-742 YADGY
+742 YANGY

-753 SSSSSA
+753 ASSSSV
-759 ATTFLNNYMN
+759 ATTFLTNYLT

-782 SGIYVFLSPNKTYIL
+782 SGIYVFLSPNSTYVL
-797 GIAYSNNSPVILI
+797 GITYSNGSPIILI
-810 EPVPSSAN
+810 EPASAN

>member
-1 MSQSQGERNF
+1 
-11 LFMKLR
+11 MKLR
-17 RIVTLGLLC
+17 KIVTLGLLC
-26 TLGLVACKNDSTTP
+26 TLGLVACSKEDSTPTSTP
-40 TTTPTQ
+40 AQ

-66 DRDAVYNVLSKL
+66 DRDAVYKVLSKL

-86 NYTLEGEEYTDI
+86 NYTLDGEEYTDI
-98 FNKDYVMF
+98 FNKDYVMLNRF
-106 NQLGLG
+106 GQG

-117 SYDPSETN
+117 SYDPSETG
-125 SSNKVAYMF
+125 SNKAVYMF
-134 EYNDTDIALD
+134 EYNDTDIVLD
-144 KAMAKQDE
+144 KVMADRDQ
-152 TTGDIIYT
+152 TTGALTYE

-176 SKNKLSVD
+176 SKNRLSVD
-184 KETGDIYTTNTTLL
+184 KDSGDIYTTNTTLL
-198 KTIAGAIGFQYA
+198 KTIAGAVGFQYA

-224 DETSVEIGLT
+224 DETSVEISLT

-257 LNDIGTAVS
+257 FNDIGTAVS

-273 ADGDAFLG
+273 ADGEAFLG

-301 PLSSL
+301 PLSSM
-306 GYAEVAYGTKNSQNI
+306 GYAEVAYGTKDGQNI
-321 ASAHQVVYSGK
+321 ASTHQVVYSGK
-332 DADGNNLVGNESMVY
+332 DADGNNLVGNESMGY

-372 TSQNG
+372 TSDSG
-377 QKYTWDSAIADLSN
+377 QKYTWDIAIADLSN

-400 RKVKGSDNTYKYL
+400 RKVNGSDDTYKYL
-413 GYSIGAENI
+413 GYSVGAENI

-439 SLSVTLGSNDKVE
+439 SLSVTLGSNDKIE

-519 MTVEGTSLNAVSAVY
+519 MTVEGTSLNAISTVY
-534 YYDKTNKTFIAKQS
+534 YYDKTNKSFIVKQS
-548 SGSTESVRGW
+548 SGSNELVRGW

-571 EDDNSLTARNVNIEG
+571 EDDNSLTARNVDIEG
-586 HIANLFAPAL
+586 HITKLFTPAL

-626 FGPAGSEGM
+626 FGPAGNEGM
-635 IPSTMVFHTDNDGTI
+635 IPSTIVFHTDNDGTI

-663 KSAYERGT
+663 KSAYEKGT

-676 AYDTAAVNPTKADLS
+676 AYDTAAVNPTTADLS
-691 SAIKAYVAP
+691 SAIKAYVKP

-730 DSNYAEDGWASK
+730 DSNFAEDGWASK
-742 YADGY
+742 YANGY

-753 SSSSSA
+753 ASSSSV
-759 ATTFLNNYMN
+759 ATTFLTNYLT
-769 YVQKQGFQYGGTQ
+769 YVQKQGFQYGRTQ
-782 SGIYVFLSPNKTYIL
+782 SGIYVFLSPNSTYVL
-797 GIAYSNNSPVILI
+797 GITYSNGSPIILI
-810 EPVPSSAN
+810 EPASAN

>member
-1 MSQSQGERNF
+1 
-11 LFMKLR
+11 MKLR
-17 RIVTLGLLC
+17 KIVTLGLLC
-26 TLGLVACKNDSTTP
+26 TLGLVACSKEDSTPTSTP
-40 TTTPTQ
+40 AQ

-66 DRDAVYNVLSKL
+66 DRDAVYKVLSKL

-86 NYTLEGEEYTDI
+86 NYTLDGEEYTDI
-98 FNKDYVMF
+98 FNKDYVMLNRF
-106 NQLGLG
+106 GQG

-117 SYDPSETN
+117 SYDPSETG
-125 SSNKVAYMF
+125 SNKAVYMF
-134 EYNDTDIALD
+134 EYNDTDIVLD
-144 KAMAKQDE
+144 KVMADRDQK
-152 TTGDIIYT
+152 TGALIYE

-176 SKNKLSVD
+176 SKNRLSVD
-184 KETGDIYTTNTTLL
+184 KDSGDIYTTNTTLL
-198 KTIAGAIGFQYA
+198 KTIAGAVGFQYA

-224 DETSVEIGLT
+224 DETSVEVSLT

-257 LNDIGTAVS
+257 FNDIGTAVS

-273 ADGDAFLG
+273 ADGEAFLG

-301 PLSSL
+301 PLSSM
-306 GYAEVAYGTKNSQNI
+306 GYAEVAYGTKDGQNI
-321 ASAHQVVYSGK
+321 ASTHQVVYSGK
-332 DADGNNLVGNESMVY
+332 DADGKNLVGKESMGY

-372 TSQNG
+372 TSDSG
-377 QKYTWDSAIADLSN
+377 QKYTWDIAIADLSN

-400 RKVKGSDNTYKYL
+400 RKVNGSDDTYKYL
-413 GYSIGAENI
+413 GYSVGAENI

-519 MTVEGTSLNAVSAVY
+519 MTVEGTSLNAISTVY
-534 YYDKTNKTFIAKQS
+534 YYDKTNKSFIVKQS
-548 SGSTESVRGW
+548 SGSNELVRGW

-571 EDDNSLTARNVNIEG
+571 EDDNSLTARNVDIEG
-586 HIANLFAPAL
+586 RITKLFTPAL

-626 FGPAGSEGM
+626 FGPAGNEGM
-635 IPSTMVFHTDNDGTI
+635 IPSTIVFHTDNDGTI

-676 AYDTAAVNPTKADLS
+676 AYDTAAVNPTTADLS
-691 SAIKAYVAP
+691 SAIKAYVKP

-730 DSNYAEDGWASK
+730 DSNFAEDGWASK
-742 YADGY
+742 YANGY

-753 SSSSSA
+753 ASSSSV
-759 ATTFLNNYMN
+759 ATTFLTNYLT

-782 SGIYVFLSPNKTYIL
+782 SGIYVFLSPNSTYVL
-797 GIAYSNNSPVILI
+797 GITYSNGSPIILI
-810 EPVPSSAN
+810 EPASAN

>member
-1 MSQSQGERNF
+1 
-11 LFMKLR
+11 MKLR
-17 RIVTLGLLC
+17 KIVTLGLLC
-26 TLGLVACKNDSTTP
+26 TLGLVACSKEDSTPTSTP
-40 TTTPTQ
+40 AQ

-98 FNKDYVMF
+98 FNKDYVMLNRF
-106 NQLGLG
+106 GQG

-117 SYDPSETN
+117 SYDPSETK
-125 SSNKVAYMF
+125 SNKAVYMF
-134 EYNDTDIALD
+134 EYNDTDIVLD
-144 KAMAKQDE
+144 KVMANRDQ
-152 TTGDIIYT
+152 TTGALTYE

-176 SKNKLSVD
+176 SKNRLSVD
-184 KETGDIYTTNTTLL
+184 KDSGDIYTTNTTLL
-198 KTIAGAIGFQYA
+198 KTIAGAVGFQYA

-224 DETSVEIGLT
+224 DETSVEVSLT

-257 LNDIGTAVS
+257 FNDIGTAVS

-273 ADGDAFLG
+273 ADGEAFLG

-301 PLSSL
+301 PLSSM
-306 GYAEVAYGTKNSQNI
+306 GYAEVAYGTKDGQNI
-321 ASAHQVVYSGK
+321 ASTHQVVYSGK
-332 DADGNNLVGNESMVY
+332 DADGKNLVGKESMGY

-372 TSQNG
+372 TSDSG
-377 QKYTWDSAIADLSN
+377 QKYTWDAAIADLSN

-400 RKVKGSDNTYKYL
+400 RKVNGSDDTYKYL
-413 GYSIGAENI
+413 GYSIAAENI

-519 MTVEGTSLNAVSAVY
+519 MTVEGTSLNAISTVY
-534 YYDKTNKTFIAKQS
+534 YYDKTNKSFIVKQQS
-548 SGSTESVRGW
+548 SGSNELVRGW

-571 EDDNSLTARNVNIEG
+571 EDDNSLTARNVDIEG
-586 HIANLFAPAL
+586 HITKLFTPAL

-626 FGPAGSEGM
+626 FGPAGNEGM
-635 IPSTMVFHTDNDGTI
+635 IPSTIVFHTDNDGTI

-663 KSAYERGT
+663 KSAYEKGT

-676 AYDTAAVNPTKADLS
+676 AYDTAAVNPTTADLS
-691 SAIKAYVAP
+691 SAIKAYVKP

-730 DSNYAEDGWASK
+730 DSNFAEDGWASK
-742 YADGY
+742 YANGY

-753 SSSSSA
+753 ASSSSV
-759 ATTFLNNYMN
+759 ATTFLTNYLT
-769 YVQKQGFQYGGTQ
+769 YVQKQGFQYGGIQ
-782 SGIYVFLSPNKTYIL
+782 SGIYVFLSPNSTYVL
-797 GIAYSNNSPVILI
+797 GITYSNGSPIILI
-810 EPVPSSAN
+810 EPASAN

>member
-1 MSQSQGERNF
+1 
-11 LFMKLR
+11 MKLR
-17 RIVTLGLLC
+17 KIVTLGLLC
-26 TLGLVACKNDSTTP
+26 TLGLVACSKEDSTP
-40 TTTPTQ
+40 SQ

-66 DRDAVYNVLSKL
+66 NRDAVYSVLSKL

-86 NYTLEGEEYTDI
+86 NYTLGGEEYTDI

-106 NQLGLG
+106 NRFGQG

-117 SYDPSETN
+117 SYDPSETG
-125 SSNKVAYMF
+125 SNKAVYMF
-134 EYNDTDIALD
+134 EYNDTDIVLD
-144 KAMAKQDE
+144 KVMADQDQ
-152 TTGDIIYT
+152 TTGALTYE
-160 TSIDDYN
+160 TSIDNYN

-176 SKNKLSVD
+176 SKNRLSVD
-184 KETGDIYTTNTTLL
+184 KDSGDIYTTNTTLL
-198 KTIAGAIGFQYA
+198 KTIAGAVGFQYA

-224 DETSVEIGLT
+224 DETSVEVSLT

-257 LNDIGTAVS
+257 FNDIGTAVS

-306 GYAEVAYGTKNSQNI
+306 GYAEVAYGTKDGQNI
-321 ASAHQVVYSGK
+321 ASTHQVVYSGK
-332 DADGNNLVGNESMVY
+332 DADGNNLVGNESMGY

-372 TSQNG
+372 TSDSG
-377 QKYTWDSAIADLSN
+377 QKYTWDIAIADLSN

-400 RKVKGSDNTYKYL
+400 RKVNGSDDTYKYL

-503 GLKKLNGS
+503 GLKKLKGS

-519 MTVEGTSLNAVSAVY
+519 MTVEGTSLNAISTVY
-534 YYDKTNKTFIAKQS
+534 YYDKTNKSFIVKQS
-548 SGSTESVRGW
+548 SGSNELVRGW

-571 EDDNSLTARNVNIEG
+571 EDDNSLTARNVDVEG
-586 HIANLFAPAL
+586 HIADLFTPAL

-626 FGPAGSEGM
+626 FGPAASEGM
-635 IPSTMVFHTDNDGTI
+635 IPSTMVFHTDNEGTI
-650 QSISYTYSIYNSS
+650 QSISYTYSIYNSNT
-663 KSAYERGT
+663 SAYERGT

-676 AYDTAAVNPTKADLS
+676 AYDTAAVNPTTADLS
-691 SAIKAYVAP
+691 SAIKAYVKP

-730 DSNYAEDGWASK
+730 DSNYAEDGWTSK
-742 YADGY
+742 YANGY

-753 SSSSSA
+753 PSSSSV
-759 ATTFLNNYMN
+759 ATTFLTNYLT
-769 YVQKQGFQYGGTQ
+769 YVQKQGFLQYGGTQ
-782 SGIYVFLSPNKTYIL
+782 SGIYVFLSPNSTYVL
-797 GIAYSNNSPVILI
+797 GITYSNGSPIILI
-810 EPVPSSAN
+810 EPASAN

>member
-1 MSQSQGERNF
+1 
-11 LFMKLR
+11 MKLR
-17 RIVTLGLLC
+17 KIVTLGLLC
-26 TLGLVACKNDSTTP
+26 TLGLVACSKEDSTPTSTP
-40 TTTPTQ
+40 AQ

-66 DRDAVYNVLSKL
+66 NRDAVYNVLSKL

-106 NQLGLG
+106 NRFGQG

-117 SYDPSETN
+117 SYDPSETG
-125 SSNKVAYMF
+125 SNKAAYMF
-134 EYNDTDIALD
+134 EFNDTDIVLD
-144 KAMAKQDE
+144 NVMAEPDK
-152 TTGDIIYT
+152 TTGAPIYE

-167 NAYQIGRQI
+167 NAYQIGRQV
-176 SKNKLSVD
+176 SKNRLSVD

-198 KTIAGAIGFQYA
+198 KTIAGAVGFQYA

-224 DETSVEIGLT
+224 DETSVEISLT

-273 ADGDAFLG
+273 ADGEAFLG

-306 GYAEVAYGTKNSQNI
+306 GYAEVAYGTKDGQNI
-321 ASAHQVVYSGK
+321 ASTHQVVYSGK
-332 DADGNNLVGNESMVY
+332 DADGNNLVGNESMGY

-372 TSQNG
+372 TSQDG
-377 QKYTWDSAIADLSN
+377 QKYTWDAAIADLSN

-400 RKVKGSDNTYKYL
+400 RKVNGSDDTYKYL

-519 MTVEGTSLNAVSAVY
+519 MTVEGTSLNAISAVY
-534 YYDKTNKTFIAKQS
+534 YYDKTNKSFIAKQS

-571 EDDNSLTARNVNIEG
+571 EDDNSLTARNVDIKG
-586 HIANLFAPAL
+586 HIADLFTPAL

-626 FGPAGSEGM
+626 FGPAASEGM
-635 IPSTMVFHTDNDGTI
+635 IPSTVVFHTDNDGTI
-650 QSISYTYSIYNSS
+650 QSISYTYSIYNSNTG
-663 KSAYERGT
+663 KYERGT

-742 YADGY
+742 YTDGY

-753 SSSSSA
+753 ASSSSA
-759 ATTFLNNYMN
+759 ASTFLNNYLT

-782 SGIYVFLSPNKTYIL
+782 SGIYVFLSPNNTYIL
-797 GIAYSNNSPVILI
+797 GIAYSNGSPVILI
-810 EPVPSSAN
+810 QPVPASAN

>member
-1 MSQSQGERNF
+1 
-11 LFMKLR
+11 MKLR
-17 RIVTLGLLC
+17 KIVTLGLLC
-26 TLGLVACKNDSTTP
+26 TLGLVACSKEDSTPTSTP
-40 TTTPTQ
+40 AQ

-66 DRDAVYNVLSKL
+66 NRDAVYSVLSKL

-106 NQLGLG
+106 NRFGQG

-117 SYDPSETN
+117 SYDPSETG
-125 SSNKVAYMF
+125 SNKAAYMF
-134 EYNDTDIALD
+134 EFNDTDIVLD
-144 KAMAKQDE
+144 NVMAEPDKQ
-152 TTGDIIYT
+152 TGNLIYE
-160 TSIDDYN
+160 TSIDSYN

-176 SKNKLSVD
+176 SKNRLSVD
-184 KETGDIYTTNTTLL
+184 KDSGDIYTTNTTLL
-198 KTIAGAIGFQYA
+198 KTIAGAVGFQYA

-224 DETSVEIGLT
+224 DETSVEVSLT

-257 LNDIGTAVS
+257 FNDIGTAVS

-273 ADGDAFLG
+273 ADGEAFLG

-306 GYAEVAYGTKNSQNI
+306 GYAEVAYGTKDGQNI
-321 ASAHQVVYSGK
+321 ASTHQVVYSGK
-332 DADGNNLVGNESMVY
+332 DADGNNLVGNESMGY

-372 TSQNG
+372 TSDSG
-377 QKYTWDSAIADLSN
+377 QKYTWDIAIADLSN

-400 RKVKGSDNTYKYL
+400 RKVKGSNTYKYL

-519 MTVEGTSLNAVSAVY
+519 MTVEGTSLNAISAVY
-534 YYDKTNKTFIAKQS
+534 YYDKTNKSFIVKQS

-558 KEATDNAVTPFKI
+558 KEVTDNAVTPFKI
-571 EDDNSLTARNVNIEG
+571 EDDNSLTARNVDIEG
-586 HIANLFAPAL
+586 HIANLFTPAL

-626 FGPAGSEGM
+626 FGPAGNEGM

-650 QSISYTYSIYNSS
+650 QSISYTYSIYNSNT
-663 KSAYERGT
+663 SAYEKGT

-676 AYDTAAVNPTKADLS
+676 AYDTAAVNPTTADLS
-691 SAIKAYVAP
+691 SAIKAYVKP

-730 DSNYAEDGWASK
+730 DSNYAEDGWASQ
-742 YADGY
+742 YTNGF

-753 SSSSSA
+753 ASSSSA
-759 ATTFLNNYMN
+759 ATTFLTNYLT

-782 SGIYVFLSPNKTYIL
+782 SGIYVFLSPNSTYVL
-797 GIAYSNNSPVILI
+797 GITYSNGSPIILI
-810 EPVPSSAN
+810 EPASAN

>member
-1 MSQSQGERNF
+1 
-11 LFMKLR
+11 MKLR
-17 RIVTLGLLC
+17 KIVTLGLLC
-26 TLGLVACKNDSTTP
+26 TLGLVACSKEDSTPTSTP
-40 TTTPTQ
+40 AQ

-86 NYTLEGEEYTDI
+86 NYTLDGEEYTDI

-106 NQLGLG
+106 NRFGQG

-117 SYDPSETN
+117 SYDPSETG
-125 SSNKVAYMF
+125 SNKAVYMF
-134 EYNDTDIALD
+134 EYNDTDIVLD
-144 KAMAKQDE
+144 KVMADRDQ
-152 TTGDIIYT
+152 TTGALTYE
-160 TSIDDYN
+160 TSIDNYN

-176 SKNKLSVD
+176 SKNRLSVD
-184 KETGDIYTTNTTLL
+184 KDSGDIYTTNTTLL
-198 KTIAGAIGFQYA
+198 KTIAGAVGFQYA

-224 DETSVEIGLT
+224 DETSVEVSLT

-257 LNDIGTAVS
+257 FNDIGTAVS

-273 ADGDAFLG
+273 ADGEAFLG

-301 PLSSL
+301 PLSSM
-306 GYAEVAYGTKNSQNI
+306 GYAEVAYGTKDGQNI
-321 ASAHQVVYSGK
+321 ASTHQAVYSGK
-332 DADGNNLVGNESMVY
+332 DADGNNLVGNESMGY

-372 TSQNG
+372 TSDSG
-377 QKYTWDSAIADLSN
+377 QKYTWDIAIADLSN

-400 RKVKGSDNTYKYL
+400 RKVNGSDDTYKYL
-413 GYSIGAENI
+413 GYSVGAENI

-519 MTVEGTSLNAVSAVY
+519 MTVEGTSLNAISTVY
-534 YYDKTNKTFIAKQS
+534 YYDKTNKSFIVKQS
-548 SGSTESVRGW
+548 SGSNELVRGW

-571 EDDNSLTARNVNIEG
+571 EDDNSLTARNVDIEG
-586 HIANLFAPAL
+586 HITKLFTPAL

-626 FGPAGSEGM
+626 FGPAGNEGM
-635 IPSTMVFHTDNDGTI
+635 IPSTIVFHTDNDGTI

-663 KSAYERGT
+663 KSAYEKGT

-676 AYDTAAVNPTKADLS
+676 AYDTAAVNPTTADLS
-691 SAIKAYVAP
+691 SAIKAYVKP

-730 DSNYAEDGWASK
+730 DSNFAEDGWASK
-742 YADGY
+742 YANGY

-753 SSSSSA
+753 ASSSSV
-759 ATTFLNNYMN
+759 ATTFLTNYLT

-782 SGIYVFLSPNKTYIL
+782 SGIYVFLSPNSTYVL
-797 GIAYSNNSPVILI
+797 GITYSNGSPIILI
-810 EPVPSSAN
+810 EPASAN

>member
-1 MSQSQGERNF
+1 
-11 LFMKLR
+11 MKLR
-17 RIVTLGLLC
+17 KIVTLGLLC
-26 TLGLVACKNDSTTP
+26 TLGLVACSKEDSTPTSTP
-40 TTTPTQ
+40 AQ
-46 PSTVEPKPSTGD
+46 PSTVEPKPSTTVEPKPSTGD

-66 DRDAVYNVLSKL
+66 DRDAVYKALSKL

-86 NYTLEGEEYTDI
+86 NYTLDGEEYTDI

-106 NQLGLG
+106 DQYGLG

-117 SYDPSETN
+117 SYDPSETG
-125 SSNKVAYMF
+125 SNKAAYAF
-134 EYNDTDIALD
+134 EFNDTDIVLD
-144 KAMAKQDE
+144 NVRAERDE
-152 TTGDIIYT
+152 TTGVLTYE
-160 TSIDDYN
+160 TSIDNYN
-167 NAYQIGRQI
+167 NAYKIGKQI
-176 SKNKLSVD
+176 SKNRLSVD

-198 KTIAGAIGFQYA
+198 KTIATAVRFQYA
-210 TLVQGGTA
+210 SYVQGGTA

-224 DETSVEIGLT
+224 DETSVEISFT

-273 ADGDAFLG
+273 ADGEAFLG

-301 PLSSL
+301 PLSSM
-306 GYAEVAYGTKNSQNI
+306 GYAEVAYGTKDGQNI
-321 ASAHQVVYSGK
+321 ASTHQVVYSGK
-332 DADGNNLVGNESMVY
+332 DADGNNLVGNESMGY
-347 YVGDSTQV
+347 YVGNSTQV

-372 TSQNG
+372 TSQDG
-377 QKYTWDSAIADLSN
+377 QKYTWDTAIADLSN

-400 RKVKGSDNTYKYL
+400 RKVNGSNDTYKYL

-432 DFGGEYN
+432 DFGGEYY
-439 SLSVTLGSNDKVE
+439 SLSVTLGSNDKIE
-452 SFNYTVAFRD
+452 SFNYTLAFTD
-462 SSTGSIQGG
+462 SSTGSIQGVV
-471 ITFKTTIENGDSV
+471 TFKTTIENGDSV

-503 GLKKLNGS
+503 GLNKLKGS
-511 VSFSMTSS
+511 VSFSITSS
-519 MTVEGTSLNAVSAVY
+519 MTVEGTSLNAISAVY
-534 YYDKTNKTFIAKQS
+534 YYDKTNKSFIVKQS

-558 KEATDNAVTPFKI
+558 KEVTDNAVTPFKI
-571 EDDNSLTARNVNIEG
+571 EDDNSLTARNVDVEG
-586 HIANLFAPAL
+586 HIADLFTPAL

-626 FGPAGSEGM
+626 FGPAGNEGM

-650 QSISYTYSIYNSS
+650 QSISYTYSIYNSNT
-663 KSAYERGT
+663 SAYEKGT

-676 AYDTAAVNPTKADLS
+676 AYDTAAVNPTTADLS
-691 SAIKAYVAP
+691 SAIKAYVKP

-714 VSAIGE
+714 VSAVGE

-742 YADGY
+742 YANGY

-753 SSSSSA
+753 ASSSSA
-759 ATTFLNNYMN
+759 ATTFLTNYLT
-769 YVQKQGFQYGGTQ
+769 YVQKQGFKYGGTQ
-782 SGIYVFLSPNKTYIL
+782 SGIYVFLSPNSTYVL
-797 GIAYSNNSPVILI
+797 GIAYSNGSPVILV
-810 EPVPSSAN
+810 EPYSAN

>member
-1 MSQSQGERNF
+1 MSQFQEERNF

-17 RIVTLGLLC
+17 KIVTLGLLC
-26 TLGLVACKNDSTTP
+26 TLGLVACKNDSTP
-40 TTTPTQ
+40 TSTPTQ

-66 DRDAVYNVLSKL
+66 NRDAVYSVLSKL

-86 NYTLEGEEYTDI
+86 NYTLNGEEYTDI
-98 FNKDYVMF
+98 FNKDYVM
-106 NQLGLG
+106 LSRYGMG

-117 SYDPSETN
+117 SYDPSETG
-125 SSNKVAYMF
+125 SNKAAYMF
-134 EYNDTDIALD
+134 EYNDTDIVLD
-144 KAMAKQDE
+144 KVMADRDQ
-152 TTGDIIYT
+152 TTGALTYT
-160 TSIDDYN
+160 TSIDSFN

-176 SKNKLSVD
+176 SKNRLSVD
-184 KETGDIYTTNTTLL
+184 KDSGDIYTTNTTLL
-198 KTIAGAIGFQYA
+198 KTIAGAVGFQYA
-210 TLVQGGTA
+210 TLVQGGAA

-224 DETSVEIGLT
+224 DETSVEVSLT

-257 LNDIGTAVS
+257 FNDIGTAVS

-273 ADGDAFLG
+273 ADGEAFLG

-306 GYAEVAYGTKNSQNI
+306 GYAEVAYGTKDGQNI
-321 ASAHQVVYSGK
+321 ASTHQVVYSGK
-332 DADGNNLVGNESMVY
+332 DADGNNLVGNESMGY
-347 YVGDSTQV
+347 YVGDSTKV

-363 NEVYDSGAL
+363 NEVYDSGDL
-372 TSQNG
+372 KSDSG
-377 QKYTWDSAIADLSN
+377 QKYTWDIAIADLSN

-400 RKVKGSDNTYKYL
+400 RKVNGSNDTYKYL
-413 GYSIGAENI
+413 GYSIGAEKI
-422 FYGLSFLSAD
+422 FYGLSFLSAE

-503 GLKKLNGS
+503 GLKKLNGF

-519 MTVEGTSLNAVSAVY
+519 MTVEGTSLNAISTVY
-534 YYDKTNKTFIAKQS
+534 YYDKTNKSFIVKQS

-558 KEATDNAVTPFKI
+558 KEVTDNAVTPFKI
-571 EDDNSLTARNVNIEG
+571 EDDNSLTARNVDIEG
-586 HIANLFAPAL
+586 HIANLFTPAL

-626 FGPAGSEGM
+626 FGPAGNEGM

-650 QSISYTYSIYNSS
+650 QSISYTYSIYNSNT
-663 KSAYERGT
+663 SAYERGT

-676 AYDTAAVNPTKADLS
+676 AYDTAAVNPTTADLS
-691 SAIKAYVAP
+691 SAIKAYVKP

-742 YADGY
+742 YANGY

-753 SSSSSA
+753 ASSSSA
-759 ATTFLNNYMN
+759 ATTFLTNYLT
-769 YVQKQGFQYGGTQ
+769 YVKQQKFKHAGAQ
-782 SGIYVFLSPNKTYIL
+782 SGIYIFVSPNNTYAL
-797 GIAYSNNSPVILI
+797 GVTYSNGSPIILI
-810 EPVPSSAN
+810 EPASAN

>member
-1 MSQSQGERNF
+1 
-11 LFMKLR
+11 MKLR
-17 RIVTLGLLC
+17 KIVTLGLLC

-40 TTTPTQ
+40 STTPTQ

-58 STTTEKPA
+58 STTTGKPA

-106 NQLGLG
+106 NRFGQG

-125 SSNKVAYMF
+125 SDKAAYMF
-134 EYNDTDIALD
+134 EFNDTDIVLD
-144 KAMAKQDE
+144 NVMADQDK
-152 TTGDIIYT
+152 TTGALIYE
-160 TSIDDYN
+160 TSLDDYN

-176 SKNKLSVD
+176 SKNRLSVD
-184 KETGDIYTTNTTLL
+184 KESGDIYTTNTTLL
-198 KTIAGAIGFQYA
+198 KTIAGAVGFQYA

-224 DETSVEIGLT
+224 DETSVEVSLT

-257 LNDIGTAVS
+257 FNDIGTAVS

-306 GYAEVAYGTKNSQNI
+306 GYAEVAYGTKDGQNI
-321 ASAHQVVYSGK
+321 ASTHQVVYSGK
-332 DADGNNLVGNESMVY
+332 DADGNNLVGNESMGY

-372 TSQNG
+372 TSDSG
-377 QKYTWDSAIADLSN
+377 QKYTWDIAIADLSN

-400 RKVKGSDNTYKYL
+400 RKVKGSNTYKYL

-519 MTVEGTSLNAVSAVY
+519 MTVEGTSLNAISAVY
-534 YYDKTNKTFIAKQS
+534 YYDKTNKSFIVKQS
-548 SGSTESVRGW
+548 SGSNELVRGW

-571 EDDNSLTARNVNIEG
+571 EDDNSLTARNVDVEG
-586 HIANLFAPAL
+586 HIADLFTPAL

-626 FGPAGSEGM
+626 FGPAASEGM

-650 QSISYTYSIYNSS
+650 QSISYTYSIYNSNT
-663 KSAYERGT
+663 SAYERGT

-676 AYDTAAVNPTKADLS
+676 AYDTAAVNPTTADLS
-691 SAIKAYVAP
+691 SAIKAYVKP

-742 YADGY
+742 YANGY

-759 ATTFLNNYMN
+759 ATTFLTNYLT

-782 SGIYVFLSPNKTYIL
+782 SGIYVFLSPNSTYVL
-797 GIAYSNNSPVILI
+797 GITYSNGSPIILI
-810 EPVPSSAN
+810 EPASAN

>member
-1 MSQSQGERNF
+1 
-11 LFMKLR
+11 MKLR
-17 RIVTLGLLC
+17 KIVTLGLLC

-106 NQLGLG
+106 NRFGQG

-117 SYDPSETN
+117 SYDPSETK
-125 SSNKVAYMF
+125 SDKAAYMF
-134 EYNDTDIALD
+134 DFNDTDIVLD
-144 KAMAKQDE
+144 KVMADQDK
-152 TTGDIIYT
+152 TTGALIYE
-160 TSIDDYN
+160 TSLDDYN

-176 SKNKLSVD
+176 SKNRLSVD
-184 KETGDIYTTNTTLL
+184 KESGDIYTTNTTLL
-198 KTIAGAIGFQYA
+198 KTIAGAVGFQYA

-224 DETSVEIGLT
+224 DETSVEVSLT

-257 LNDIGTAVS
+257 FNDIGTAVS

-306 GYAEVAYGTKNSQNI
+306 GYAEVAYGTKDGQNI
-321 ASAHQVVYSGK
+321 ASTHQVVYSGK
-332 DADGNNLVGNESMVY
+332 DADGNNLVGNESMGY

-372 TSQNG
+372 TSDSG
-377 QKYTWDSAIADLSN
+377 QKYTWDIAIADLSN

-400 RKVKGSDNTYKYL
+400 RKVKGSDTYKYL

-519 MTVEGTSLNAVSAVY
+519 MTVEGTSLNAISAVY
-534 YYDKTNKTFIAKQS
+534 YYDKTNKSFIVKQS
-548 SGSTESVRGW
+548 SGSNELVRGW

-571 EDDNSLTARNVNIEG
+571 EDDNSLTARNVDVEG
-586 HIANLFAPAL
+586 HIADLFTPAL

-626 FGPAGSEGM
+626 FGPAASEGM

-650 QSISYTYSIYNSS
+650 QSISYTYSIYNSNT
-663 KSAYERGT
+663 SAYERGT

-676 AYDTAAVNPTKADLS
+676 AYDTAAVNPTTADLS
-691 SAIKAYVAP
+691 SAIKAYVKP

-720 TEAATVPFLF
+720 TEAKTVPFLF

-742 YADGY
+742 YTDGY

-753 SSSSSA
+753 ASSSSA
-759 ATTFLNNYMN
+759 ATTFLTNYLT

-782 SGIYVFLSPNKTYIL
+782 SGIYVFLSPNSTYVL
-797 GIAYSNNSPVILI
+797 GIAYSNGSPVILI
-810 EPVPSSAN
+810 EPYSAN

>member
-1 MSQSQGERNF
+1 
-11 LFMKLR
+11 MKLR
-17 RIVTLGLLC
+17 KIVTLGLLC
-26 TLGLVACKNDSTTP
+26 TLGLVACSKEDSTP
-40 TTTPTQ
+40 TSTPTQ

-66 DRDAVYNVLSKL
+66 NRDAVYKVLSKL

-86 NYTLEGEEYTDI
+86 NYTLNGEEYTDI
-98 FNKDYVMF
+98 FNKDYVMLNRF
-106 NQLGLG
+106 GQG

-117 SYDPSETN
+117 SYDPSETK
-125 SSNKVAYMF
+125 SDKAAYMF
-134 EYNDTDIALD
+134 EYNDTDIVLD
-144 KAMAKQDE
+144 KVMADQDKQ
-152 TTGDIIYT
+152 TGALIYE

-167 NAYQIGRQI
+167 NAYQIGKQI
-176 SKNKLSVD
+176 SKNRLSVD

-198 KTIAGAIGFQYA
+198 KVIAGAVGFQYA

-224 DETSVEIGLT
+224 DETSVEISLT
-234 AYYKKSADSTGTKVL
+234 AYYKKSAESTGTKVL

-257 LNDIGTAVS
+257 FNDIGTAVS

-306 GYAEVAYGTKNSQNI
+306 GYAEVAYGTKNGQNI

-355 KYMTLTAA
+355 KTMTLTAA

-372 TSQNG
+372 TSQDG
-377 QKYTWDSAIADLSN
+377 QKYTWDIAIADLSN

-400 RKVKGSDNTYKYL
+400 RKVNGSDDTYKYL

-519 MTVEGTSLNAVSAVY
+519 MTVEGTSLNAVSTVY
-534 YYDKTNKTFIAKQS
+534 YYDKTNKAFIVKQS
-548 SGSTESVRGW
+548 SGSDELVRGW
-558 KEATDNAVTPFKI
+558 KEATDNSVTPFKI
-571 EDDNSLTARNVNIEG
+571 ENDNSLTARNVDIEG
-586 HIANLFAPAL
+586 HIANLFTPAL

-626 FGPAGSEGM
+626 FGPAGNNGM

-663 KSAYERGT
+663 KSDYEKGT

-676 AYDTAAVNPTKADLS
+676 AYDTAAVNPTTADLS

-714 VSAIGE
+714 VSAVGE

-730 DSNYAEDGWASK
+730 DSNYAEDGWASQ
-742 YADGY
+742 YNPNGF

-759 ATTFLNNYMN
+759 ATTFLTNYLT
-769 YVQKQGFQYGGTQ
+769 YVKNQGFQYGGTQ
-782 SGIYVFLSPNKTYIL
+782 SGIYVFLSPNSTYVL
-797 GIAYSNNSPVILI
+797 GITYSNGSPIILV
-810 EPVPSSAN
+810 EPVPASAN

>member
-1 MSQSQGERNF
+1 MSQSQEERNF

-17 RIVTLGLLC
+17 KIVTLGLLC

-46 PSTVEPKPSTGD
+46 PSAVEPKPSD
-58 STTTEKPA
+58 SDSTTEKPA
-66 DRDAVYNVLSKL
+66 DRDAVYKVLSKL

-106 NQLGLG
+106 NRFGQG

-117 SYDPSETN
+117 SYDSSETK
-125 SSNKVAYMF
+125 SDKAAYMF
-134 EYNDTDIALD
+134 EYNDTDIVLD
-144 KAMAKQDE
+144 NVMAEPDK
-152 TTGDIIYT
+152 TTGALIYE

-176 SKNKLSVD
+176 SKNRLSVD
-184 KETGDIYTTNTTLL
+184 KDSGDIYTTNTTLL

-224 DETSVEIGLT
+224 DETSVEISLT

-306 GYAEVAYGTKNSQNI
+306 GYAEVAYGTKDNQNI

-377 QKYTWDSAIADLSN
+377 QKYTWDIAIADLSN

-452 SFNYTVAFRD
+452 SFNYTVAFKD

-534 YYDKTNKTFIAKQS
+534 YYDKTNKSFIAKQS

-626 FGPAGSEGM
+626 FGPAGNEGM

-714 VSAIGE
+714 VSAVGE
-720 TEAATVPFLF
+720 TEAKTVPFLF

-759 ATTFLNNYMN
+759 ATTFLTNYLD

-810 EPVPSSAN
+810 EPVPASAN

>member
-1 MSQSQGERNF
+1 
-11 LFMKLR
+11 MKLR
-17 RIVTLGLLC
+17 KIVTLGLLC
-26 TLGLVACKNDSTTP
+26 TLGLVACSKEDSTPTSTP
-40 TTTPTQ
+40 AQ

-66 DRDAVYNVLSKL
+66 NRDAVYSVLSKL

-106 NQLGLG
+106 NRFGQG

-117 SYDPSETN
+117 SYDPSETG
-125 SSNKVAYMF
+125 SNKAAYMF
-134 EYNDTDIALD
+134 EFNDTDIVLD
-144 KAMAKQDE
+144 NVMAEPDKQ
-152 TTGDIIYT
+152 TGNLIYE
-160 TSIDDYN
+160 TSIDSYN

-176 SKNKLSVD
+176 SKNRLSVD
-184 KETGDIYTTNTTLL
+184 KDSGDIYTTNTTLL
-198 KTIAGAIGFQYA
+198 KTIAGAVGFQYA

-224 DETSVEIGLT
+224 DETSVEVSLT

-257 LNDIGTAVS
+257 FNDIGTAVS

-306 GYAEVAYGTKNSQNI
+306 GYAEVAYGTKDGQNI
-321 ASAHQVVYSGK
+321 ASTHQVVYSGK
-332 DADGNNLVGNESMVY
+332 DADGNNLVGNESMGY

-372 TSQNG
+372 TSDSG
-377 QKYTWDSAIADLSN
+377 QKYTWDAAIADLSN

-400 RKVKGSDNTYKYL
+400 RKVNGSNDTYKYL

-519 MTVEGTSLNAVSAVY
+519 MTVEGTSLNAISTVY
-534 YYDKTNKTFIAKQS
+534 YYDKTNKSFIVKQS
-548 SGSTESVRGW
+548 SGSKELVRGW

-571 EDDNSLTARNVNIEG
+571 ENDNSLTARNVDIEG
-586 HIANLFAPAL
+586 HIADLFTPAL

-626 FGPAGSEGM
+626 FGPAASEGM

-650 QSISYTYSIYNSS
+650 QSISYTYSIYNSNT
-663 KSAYERGT
+663 SAYERGT

-676 AYDTAAVNPTKADLS
+676 AYDTAAVNPTTADLS
-691 SAIKAYVAP
+691 SAIKAYVKP

-742 YADGY
+742 YDNGY

-753 SSSSSA
+753 ASSSSA
-759 ATTFLNNYMN
+759 ATTFLTNYLT
-769 YVQKQGFQYGGTQ
+769 YVQKQGFQYAGAQ
-782 SGIYVFLSPNKTYIL
+782 SGIYIFVSPNNTYAL
-797 GIAYSNNSPVILI
+797 GVTYSNGSPIILI
-810 EPVPSSAN
+810 EPASAN

>member
-1 MSQSQGERNF
+1 
-11 LFMKLR
+11 MKLR
-17 RIVTLGLLC
+17 KIVTLGLLC
-26 TLGLVACKNDSTTP
+26 ALGLVACKNDSTTP
-40 TTTPTQ
+40 TSTPTQ
-46 PSTVEPKPSTGD
+46 PSTVEPTPSTGD

-66 DRDAVYNVLSKL
+66 NRDAVYKVLSKL

-86 NYTLEGEEYTDI
+86 NYTLDGEEYTDI

-106 NQLGLG
+106 NRFGQG

-117 SYDPSETN
+117 SYDPSETG
-125 SSNKVAYMF
+125 SNKAAYMF
-134 EYNDTDIALD
+134 EYNDTDIVLDNVMADQDKQTGAL
-144 KAMAKQDE
+144 
-152 TTGDIIYT
+152 IYE

-167 NAYQIGRQI
+167 NAYQIGKQI
-176 SKNKLSVD
+176 SKNRLSVD

-198 KTIAGAIGFQYA
+198 KTIAGAVGFQYA

-224 DETSVEIGLT
+224 DETSVEISLT
-234 AYYKKSADSTGTKVL
+234 AYYKKSAESTGTKVL

-257 LNDIGTAVS
+257 FNDIGTAVS

-306 GYAEVAYGTKNSQNI
+306 GYAEVAYGTKDGQNI

-347 YVGDSTQV
+347 YVGDSTQI
-355 KYMTLTAA
+355 KTMTLTAA

-372 TSQNG
+372 TSQDG
-377 QKYTWDSAIADLSN
+377 QKYTWDIAIADLSN

-400 RKVKGSDNTYKYL
+400 RKVNGSDDTYKYL

-471 ITFKTTIENGDSV
+471 ITFKTAIENGDSV

-519 MTVEGTSLNAVSAVY
+519 MTVEGTSLNAVSTVY
-534 YYDKTNKTFIAKQS
+534 YYDKTNKTFIVKQS
-548 SGSTESVRGW
+548 SGSDELVRGW
-558 KEATDNAVTPFKI
+558 KEATDNSVTPFKI

-626 FGPAGSEGM
+626 FGPAGNNGM

-663 KSAYERGT
+663 KSDYEKGT
-671 ETLTF
+671 ETLRF
-676 AYDTAAVNPTKADLS
+676 AYDTAAVNPTTADLS

-714 VSAIGE
+714 VSAVGE

-730 DSNYAEDGWASK
+730 DSNYAEDGWVSQ
-742 YADGY
+742 YNPNGF

-759 ATTFLNNYMN
+759 AITFLNNYLP

-782 SGIYVFLSPNKTYIL
+782 SGIYVFLSPNNTYIL
-797 GIAYSNNSPVILI
+797 GIAYSNGAPIILI
-810 EPVPSSAN
+810 EPVPASAN

>member
-1 MSQSQGERNF
+1 
-11 LFMKLR
+11 MKLR
-17 RIVTLGLLC
+17 KIVTLGLLC

-117 SYDPSETN
+117 SYDPSETK
-125 SSNKVAYMF
+125 SDKAAYMF
-134 EYNDTDIALD
+134 EYNDTDIVLD
-144 KAMAKQDE
+144 KVMAKPDK
-152 TTGDIIYT
+152 TTGDIVFE

-176 SKNKLSVD
+176 SKNRLSVD
-184 KETGDIYTTNTTLL
+184 KDSGDIYTTNTTLL
-198 KTIAGAIGFQYA
+198 KTIAGAVGFQYA

-224 DETSVEIGLT
+224 DETSVEVSLT

-257 LNDIGTAVS
+257 FNDIGTAVS

-306 GYAEVAYGTKNSQNI
+306 GYAEVAYGTKDGQNI
-321 ASAHQVVYSGK
+321 ASTHQVVYSGK
-332 DADGNNLVGNESMVY
+332 DADGNNLVGNESMGY

-372 TSQNG
+372 TSDSG
-377 QKYTWDSAIADLSN
+377 QKYTWDIAIADLSN

-400 RKVKGSDNTYKYL
+400 RKVKGSNTYKYL

-519 MTVEGTSLNAVSAVY
+519 MTVEGTSLNAISAVY
-534 YYDKTNKTFIAKQS
+534 YYDKTNKSFIVKQS
-548 SGSTESVRGW
+548 SGSNELVRGW

-571 EDDNSLTARNVNIEG
+571 EDDNSLTARNVDVEG
-586 HIANLFAPAL
+586 HIADLFTPAL

-626 FGPAGSEGM
+626 FGPAASEGM
-635 IPSTMVFHTDNDGTI
+635 IPSTMVFHTDSDGTI
-650 QSISYTYSIYNSS
+650 QSISYTYSIYNSNT
-663 KSAYERGT
+663 SAYERGT

-676 AYDTAAVNPTKADLS
+676 AYDTAAVNPTTADLS
-691 SAIKAYVAP
+691 SAIKAYVKP

-742 YADGY
+742 YANGY

-753 SSSSSA
+753 ASSSSA
-759 ATTFLNNYMN
+759 ATTFLTNYLT

-782 SGIYVFLSPNKTYIL
+782 SGIYVFLSPNSTYVL
-797 GIAYSNNSPVILI
+797 GITYSNGSPIILI
-810 EPVPSSAN
+810 KPASAN

>member
-1 MSQSQGERNF
+1 
-11 LFMKLR
+11 MKLR
-17 RIVTLGLLC
+17 KIVTLGLLC
-26 TLGLVACKNDSTTP
+26 TLGLVACSKEDSTP
-40 TTTPTQ
+40 TSTPTQ

-66 DRDAVYNVLSKL
+66 NRDAVYKVLSKL

-86 NYTLEGEEYTDI
+86 NYTLDGEEYTDI
-98 FNKDYVMF
+98 FNKDYVMLNRF
-106 NQLGLG
+106 GQG

-117 SYDPSETN
+117 SYDPSETG
-125 SSNKVAYMF
+125 SNKAAYMF
-134 EYNDTDIALD
+134 EYNDTDIVLD
-144 KAMAKQDE
+144 KVMADQDKQ
-152 TTGDIIYT
+152 TGALIYE
-160 TSIDDYN
+160 TSIDNYN

-176 SKNKLSVD
+176 SKNRLSVD
-184 KETGDIYTTNTTLL
+184 KDSGDIYTTNTTLL
-198 KTIAGAIGFQYA
+198 KTIAGAVGFQYA

-224 DETSVEIGLT
+224 DETSVEVSLT

-257 LNDIGTAVS
+257 FNDIGTAVS

-306 GYAEVAYGTKNSQNI
+306 GYAEVAYGTKDGQNI
-321 ASAHQVVYSGK
+321 ASTHQVVYSGK
-332 DADGNNLVGNESMVY
+332 DTDGNNLVGNESMGY

-372 TSQNG
+372 TSDSG
-377 QKYTWDSAIADLSN
+377 QKYTWDIAIADLSN

-400 RKVKGSDNTYKYL
+400 RKVNGSDDTYKYL

-519 MTVEGTSLNAVSAVY
+519 MTVEGTSLNAISTVY
-534 YYDKTNKTFIAKQS
+534 YYDKTNKSFIVKQS
-548 SGSTESVRGW
+548 SGSKELVRGW

-571 EDDNSLTARNVNIEG
+571 EDDNSLTARNVDVEG
-586 HIANLFAPAL
+586 HIADLFTPAL

-626 FGPAGSEGM
+626 FGPAASEGM
-635 IPSTMVFHTDNDGTI
+635 IPSTMVFHTDNEGTI
-650 QSISYTYSIYNSS
+650 QSISYTYSIYNSNT
-663 KSAYERGT
+663 SAYERGT

-676 AYDTAAVNPTKADLS
+676 AYDTAAVNPTTADLS
-691 SAIKAYVAP
+691 SAIKAYVKP

-730 DSNYAEDGWASK
+730 DSNYAEDGWKSQ
-742 YADGY
+742 YANGY

-753 SSSSSA
+753 ASSSSA
-759 ATTFLNNYMN
+759 ATTFLTNYLT
-769 YVQKQGFQYGGTQ
+769 YVKKQGFQYAGAQ
-782 SGIYVFLSPNKTYIL
+782 SGIYIFVSPNNTYAL
-797 GIAYSNNSPVILI
+797 GVTYSNGSPIILI
-810 EPVPSSAN
+810 EPASAN

>member
-1 MSQSQGERNF
+1 
-11 LFMKLR
+11 MKLR
-17 RIVTLGLLC
+17 KIVTLGLLC
-26 TLGLVACKNDSTTP
+26 TLGLVACSKEDSTPTSTP
-40 TTTPTQ
+40 AQ

-66 DRDAVYNVLSKL
+66 DRDAVYKVLSKL

-86 NYTLEGEEYTDI
+86 NYTLDGEEYTDI
-98 FNKDYVMF
+98 FNKDYVMLNRF
-106 NQLGLG
+106 GQG

-117 SYDPSETN
+117 SYDPSETG
-125 SSNKVAYMF
+125 SNKAVYMF
-134 EYNDTDIALD
+134 EYNDTDIVLD
-144 KAMAKQDE
+144 KVMADRDQ
-152 TTGDIIYT
+152 TTGALTYE

-176 SKNKLSVD
+176 SKNRLSVD
-184 KETGDIYTTNTTLL
+184 KDSGDIYTTNTTLL
-198 KTIAGAIGFQYA
+198 KTIAGAVGFQYA
-210 TLVQGGTA
+210 TLVQGGIA

-224 DETSVEIGLT
+224 DETSVEVSLT

-257 LNDIGTAVS
+257 FNDIGTAVS

-273 ADGDAFLG
+273 ADGEAFLG

-301 PLSSL
+301 PLSSM
-306 GYAEVAYGTKNSQNI
+306 GYAEVAYGTKDGQNI
-321 ASAHQVVYSGK
+321 ASTHQVVYSGK
-332 DADGNNLVGNESMVY
+332 DADGNNLVGNESMGY

-372 TSQNG
+372 TSDSG
-377 QKYTWDSAIADLSN
+377 QKYTWDIAIADLSN

-400 RKVKGSDNTYKYL
+400 RKVNGSDDTYKYL
-413 GYSIGAENI
+413 GYSVGAENI

-519 MTVEGTSLNAVSAVY
+519 MTVEGTSLNAISTVY
-534 YYDKTNKTFIAKQS
+534 YYDKTNKSFIVKQS
-548 SGSTESVRGW
+548 SGSNELVRGW

-571 EDDNSLTARNVNIEG
+571 EDDNSLTARNVDIEG
-586 HIANLFAPAL
+586 HITKLFTPAL

-626 FGPAGSEGM
+626 FGPAGNEGM
-635 IPSTMVFHTDNDGTI
+635 IPSTIVFHTDNDGTI

-663 KSAYERGT
+663 KSAYEKGT

-676 AYDTAAVNPTKADLS
+676 AYDTAAVNPTTADLS
-691 SAIKAYVAP
+691 SAIKAYVKP

-730 DSNYAEDGWASK
+730 DSNFAEDGWASK
-742 YADGY
+742 YANGY

-753 SSSSSA
+753 ASSSSV
-759 ATTFLNNYMN
+759 ATTFLTNYLT
-769 YVQKQGFQYGGTQ
+769 YVQKQGFQYGGPQ
-782 SGIYVFLSPNKTYIL
+782 SGIYVFLSPNSTYVL
-797 GIAYSNNSPVILI
+797 GITYSNGSPIILI
-810 EPVPSSAN
+810 ESASAN

>member
-1 MSQSQGERNF
+1 MSQSQEERNF

-17 RIVTLGLLC
+17 KIVTLGLLC

-66 DRDAVYNVLSKL
+66 DRDAVYKVLSKL

-106 NQLGLG
+106 NRFGQG

-125 SSNKVAYMF
+125 SDKAAYMF
-134 EYNDTDIALD
+134 EFNDTDIVLD
-144 KAMAKQDE
+144 NVMAEPDK
-152 TTGDIIYT
+152 TTGALIYE

-176 SKNKLSVD
+176 SKNRLSVD
-184 KETGDIYTTNTTLL
+184 KDSGDIYTTNTTLL

-224 DETSVEIGLT
+224 DETSVEISLT

-306 GYAEVAYGTKNSQNI
+306 GYAEVAYGTKDNQNI

-377 QKYTWDSAIADLSN
+377 QKYTWDIAIADLSN

-452 SFNYTVAFRD
+452 SFNYTIAFRD

-503 GLKKLNGS
+503 GFKKLNGS

-519 MTVEGTSLNAVSAVY
+519 MTVEGTSLNAVSAIY
-534 YYDKTNKTFIAKQS
+534 YYDKTNKSFIAKQS

-571 EDDNSLTARNVNIEG
+571 EDDNSLTARNVDIKG

-635 IPSTMVFHTDNDGTI
+635 IHSTMVFHTDSDGTI

-714 VSAIGE
+714 VSAVGE
-720 TEAATVPFLF
+720 TEAKTVPFLF

-759 ATTFLNNYMN
+759 ATTFLTNYLD

-810 EPVPSSAN
+810 EPVPASAN

>member
-1 MSQSQGERNF
+1 MSQSQEERNF

-17 RIVTLGLLC
+17 KIVTLGLLC

-66 DRDAVYNVLSKL
+66 DRDAVYKVLSKL

-106 NQLGLG
+106 NRFGQG

-117 SYDPSETN
+117 SYDSSETK
-125 SSNKVAYMF
+125 SDKAAYMF
-134 EYNDTDIALD
+134 EYNDTDIVLD
-144 KAMAKQDE
+144 NVMADQDK
-152 TTGDIIYT
+152 TTGALIYE

-176 SKNKLSVD
+176 SKNRLSVD
-184 KETGDIYTTNTTLL
+184 KDSGDIYTTNTTLL

-224 DETSVEIGLT
+224 DETSVEISLT
-234 AYYKKSADSTGTKVL
+234 AYYKKSANSTGTKVL

-306 GYAEVAYGTKNSQNI
+306 GYAEVAYGTKDNQNI

-332 DADGNNLVGNESMVY
+332 DADDNNLVGNESMVY

-377 QKYTWDSAIADLSN
+377 QKYTWDIAIADLSN

-452 SFNYTVAFRD
+452 SFNYTIAFRD

-503 GLKKLNGS
+503 GFKKLNGS

-534 YYDKTNKTFIAKQS
+534 YYDKTNKSFIAKQS

-626 FGPAGSEGM
+626 FGPAGNEGM

-714 VSAIGE
+714 VSAVGE
-720 TEAATVPFLF
+720 TEAKTVPFLF

-759 ATTFLNNYMN
+759 ATTFLTNYLD
-769 YVQKQGFQYGGTQ
+769 YVQKQGFQYEGTQ
-782 SGIYVFLSPNKTYIL
+782 SGIHVFLSPNKTYIL

-810 EPVPSSAN
+810 EPVPASAN

>member
-1 MSQSQGERNF
+1 
-11 LFMKLR
+11 MKLR
-17 RIVTLGLLC
+17 KIVTLGLLC
-26 TLGLVACKNDSTTP
+26 TLGLVACSKEDSTP
-40 TTTPTQ
+40 TSTPTQ

-66 DRDAVYNVLSKL
+66 NRDAVYKVLSKL

-86 NYTLEGEEYTDI
+86 NYTLDGEEYTDI
-98 FNKDYVMF
+98 FNKDYVMRS
-106 NQLGLG
+106 QYGMG

-117 SYDPSETN
+117 SYDPSETG
-125 SSNKVAYMF
+125 SNKAAYMF
-134 EYNDTDIALD
+134 EYNDTDIVLD
-144 KAMAKQDE
+144 KVMADRDQ
-152 TTGDIIYT
+152 TTGALIYE

-176 SKNKLSVD
+176 SKSRLSVD

-198 KTIAGAIGFQYA
+198 KTIAGAVGFQYA

-224 DETSVEIGLT
+224 DETSVEVSLT

-257 LNDIGTAVS
+257 FNDIGTAVS

-273 ADGDAFLG
+273 ADGEAFLG
-281 ASLTDDE
+281 ASLTNDE

-306 GYAEVAYGTKNSQNI
+306 GYAEVAYGTKDGQNI
-321 ASAHQVVYSGK
+321 ASTHQVVYSGK
-332 DADGNNLVGNESMVY
+332 DADGNNLVGNESMGY

-363 NEVYDSGAL
+363 NEVYESDAL
-372 TSQNG
+372 KNDNG
-377 QKYTWDSAIADLSN
+377 QKYTWDAAIADLSN

-400 RKVKGSDNTYKYL
+400 RKVNGSDDTYKYL

-519 MTVEGTSLNAVSAVY
+519 MTVEGTSLNAVSTVY
-534 YYDKTNKTFIAKQS
+534 YYDKTNKAFIVKQS
-548 SGSTESVRGW
+548 SGSDELVRGW
-558 KEATDNAVTPFKI
+558 KEATDNSVTPFKI

-626 FGPAGSEGM
+626 FGPAGNNGM

-663 KSAYERGT
+663 KSDYEKGT

-676 AYDTAAVNPTKADLS
+676 AYDTAAVNPTTADLS
-691 SAIKAYVAP
+691 STIKAYVKP

-730 DSNYAEDGWASK
+730 DSNYAEDGWASQ
-742 YADGY
+742 YTNGF

-753 SSSSSA
+753 PSSSSA
-759 ATTFLNNYMN
+759 ATTFLNNYLT

-782 SGIYVFLSPNKTYIL
+782 SGIYVFLSPNNTYIL
-797 GIAYSNNSPVILI
+797 GIAYSNGSPIILI
-810 EPVPSSAN
+810 EPVPASAN